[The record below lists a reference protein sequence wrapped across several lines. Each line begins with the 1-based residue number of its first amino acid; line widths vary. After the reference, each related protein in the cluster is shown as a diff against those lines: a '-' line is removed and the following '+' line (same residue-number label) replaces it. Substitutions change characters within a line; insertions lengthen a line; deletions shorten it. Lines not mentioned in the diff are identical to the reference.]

1 MNFFGHDYVSGF
13 RRIDHQIGNR
23 YQQPHPQFHHHHHHH
38 HQPHLHH
45 HRQQHYQY
53 HWSDQEQTQFYL
65 KEPFLWKQRKGSR
78 VSTINDWLQI
88 QIGGSEDVKKKKPSN
103 QNRIKST
110 KYTLLTFLPQ
120 NLLEQFR
127 RIANFYFLV
136 MTIISLLID
145 SPVSP
150 MTSLL
155 PLVFVIAVT
164 AAKQG
169 YEDVLRYRTDNVV
182 NRSPVTVIKNGVEAI
197 IQSQTVAPGDL
208 VVVERDCD
216 VPCDL
221 VLLRSTDPHGKC
233 FITTANLDGES
244 NLKILT
250 VPRDLPTVPIEEMH
264 KLGVIECESPG
275 TDLYS
280 FNGKIELAGGEGRV
294 LPLSSENVLLRGS
307 RVKNTECVIGCAIY
321 TGMTTKLQLN
331 SRLTRNKTASSE
343 TYVNRFLIFILIA
356 LIAIVTLLYFLKRY
370 NELFVI
376 PKLTYLGPA
385 ADGYSVKQFLQ
396 DYLSF
401 LILFNYLIPISL
413 YVTIEL
419 QRVIGSSFMEWDHEL
434 YEQETDQQCVVNT
447 SNLNEELGQ
456 INILFSDKTGTLTK
470 NEMNFQ
476 QCSIAGNK
484 YMYRKTRLE
493 DTETKALSDINTF
506 TLDQKNF
513 FQALAICHTVQ
524 VASSTPVEEATAGGE
539 GGNNKQEAIKSG
551 PPEMYSISDIT
562 EESHNSSQHSE
573 LNVSHTIES
582 SLSAHPNGANAAVAA
597 SSSDVNP
604 LLLSDDSY
612 KVERRKRPQIV
623 KRSPNFARSNKVHSA
638 TAAAPGSPA
647 AAAAAAVGDAMPTN
661 GGMQSPPAILR
672 PISLQFQRSTSERDL
687 PQFGEAHSAAAALG
701 HRRVH
706 SYGAPSAYLSH
717 PPVGNMTPPIGG
729 LMRVGSNVSRES
741 YAAPTFTRQP
751 TMLIRAESV
760 RRKQEIQQTLCQLDY
775 QASSPDEK
783 SLVEACANLGLVYTG
798 DDDEVL
804 RVRIVPP
811 HLDHKRP
818 INSSG
823 KHREDAFQRLHVLEF
838 TSDRK
843 RMSVIVRDE
852 GGKKWI
858 YTKGAESYVFPLCAN
873 SSADMVAKT
882 DAHISD
888 FARLG
893 LRTLAVARRQI
904 SEAEHQEFISSL
916 AQANSSLENRKQL
929 SEECYAR
936 IESDLDLLGA
946 TAVEDALQDDVADT
960 LVSLQ
965 AAGIRIWVL
974 TGDKVETALNIA
986 LSCGHIPPDAKKYI
1000 ILECKSRDDLLVHLN
1015 VLEREIVFG
1024 IGQQCALLIDGK
1036 SLSVALAE
1044 APKEFRD
1051 VAVKCTAV
1059 LCCRLSPLQKSE
1071 VVALIK
1077 TSNENFNTAAIGDG
1091 ANDVSMIQ
1099 EAHVGI
1105 GIMGRE
1111 GRQAA
1116 RCADFAFAKFCM
1128 LKRLLLVHGHYH
1140 SVRLSLL
1147 VLYFFYKNI
1156 VFMGIMFLFQ
1166 FHTLFSSSSVYD
1178 SLFLTLYNVIY
1189 TSLPI
1194 LFISLTEKPYTEEVL
1209 MQNPKLY
1216 KKNTDNKQLHW
1227 PYFLLWT
1234 IFAIY
1239 HSVVIFYFAYCIF
1252 SFNNV
1257 ILNGGQTV
1265 AFSCF
1270 GTLLMWVV
1278 VIVVNLKLWLE
1289 SLYLSFWYIAT
1300 LVLSILAFMVTTVI
1314 YNVINL
1320 DYDTD
1325 IYWAYNKLLASLPV
1339 WLYIFVTVIASL
1351 LPDFTLRMLQKA
1363 LKIKGFSIF
1372 PGKQRKL
1379 QMRKKFESTYL

>member
-1 MNFFGHDYVSGF
+1 
-13 RRIDHQIGNR
+13 
-23 YQQPHPQFHHHHHHH
+23 
-38 HQPHLHH
+38 
-45 HRQQHYQY
+45 
-53 HWSDQEQTQFYL
+53 
-65 KEPFLWKQRKGSR
+65 
-78 VSTINDWLQI
+78 
-88 QIGGSEDVKKKKPSN
+88 
-103 QNRIKST
+103 
-110 KYTLLTFLPQ
+110 
-120 NLLEQFR
+120 
-127 RIANFYFLV
+127 

-169 YEDVLRYRTDNVV
+169 YEDILRYRTDNVV
-182 NRSPVTVIKNGVEAI
+182 NSSPVTVIRDGKEAI
-197 IQSQTVAPGDL
+197 IKSQDVIPGEL
-208 VVVERDCD
+208 IVVERDCD

-221 VLLRSTDPHGKC
+221 VLLRSTDPHGKF

-244 NLKILT
+244 NLKTLM
-250 VPRDLPTVPIEEMH
+250 VPRDLPTVDLPEMH
-264 KLGVIECESPG
+264 KLGIIECESPT

-280 FNGKIELAGGEGRV
+280 FNGKIELKGGEGRV
-294 LPLSSENVLLRGS
+294 LPLSTENVLLRGS
-307 RVKNTECVIGCAIY
+307 RVKNTECVIGCAVY
-321 TGMTTKLQLN
+321 TGMISKLQLN
-331 SRLTRNKTASSE
+331 SRLTRNKNASSE
-343 TYVNRFLIFILIA
+343 TYINRFLIVILVA

-376 PKLTYLGPA
+376 PKLTYLGDA
-385 ADGYSVKQFLQ
+385 TDSYSVKQFLQ

-419 QRVIGSSFMEWDHEL
+419 QRVIGSWFMEWDLEL
-434 YEQETDQQCVVNT
+434 YENETDQPCVVNT

-476 QCSIAGNK
+476 QCSINGNK
-484 YMYRKTRLE
+484 FLFKKTRLE
-493 DTETKALSDINTF
+493 DEETKALLDINKF
-506 TLDQKNF
+506 SANQRVF
-513 FQALAICHTVQ
+513 FQALSICHTVQ
-524 VASSTPVEEATAGGE
+524 VASGSLEQADAGTAKREPVT
-539 GGNNKQEAIKSG
+539 AIKSG

-562 EESHNSSQHSE
+562 EESHNASQQSE
-573 LNVSHTIES
+573 LNVGHTIDNS
-582 SLSAHPNGANAAVAA
+582 VSAHPNGVN
-597 SSSDVNP
+597 STIISSDVNP
-604 LLLSDDSY
+604 LLVSDDGY
-612 KVERRKRPQIV
+612 GVERRKRPVVI
-623 KRSPNFARSNKVHSA
+623 KRSPNFARSNRMNNG
-638 TAAAPGSPA
+638 AASDLNINQTDPNT
-647 AAAAAAVGDAMPTN
+647 VTN
-661 GGMQSPPAILR
+661 GVEPTTNFR
-672 PISLQFQRSTSERDL
+672 PISLQFRRSTSEKDL
-687 PQFGEAHSAAAALG
+687 QQSWEAPSGQAPG
-701 HRRVH
+701 HRRAH
-706 SYGAPSAYLSH
+706 SYGAPNAYLTN
-717 PPVGNMTPPIGG
+717 PVTASTPPAGV
-729 LMRVGSNVSRES
+729 LFRSPSTTSRES

-751 TMLIRAESV
+751 TILVRAESQ
-760 RRKQEIQQTLCQLDY
+760 RRKNEIRDFIFTLDY

-783 SLVEACANLGLVYTG
+783 ALVEACANLGMVYTG
-798 DDDEVL
+798 DDDETL

-811 HLDHKRP
+811 HMDYKRP
-818 INSSG
+818 FA
-823 KHREDAFQRLHVLEF
+823 KPREETFQRLHVLEF

-843 RMSVIVRDE
+843 RMSVIVRDTD
-852 GGKKWI
+852 GKKWI

-873 SSADMVAKT
+873 SSAELVTKT

-893 LRTLAVARRQI
+893 LRTLAIARRLI
-904 SEAEHQEFISSL
+904 SEEEYQDFLVEL

-929 SEECYAR
+929 SEECYAK
-936 IESDLDLLGA
+936 IESNLDLLGA

-965 AAGIRIWVL
+965 AAGIKIWVL

-986 LSCGHIPPDAKKYI
+986 LSCGHIPPDAKKYFI
-1000 ILECKSRDDLLVHLN
+1000 MECKNREEMLLHLN
-1015 VLEREIVFG
+1015 ALDREIIFG
-1024 IGQQCALLIDGK
+1024 IGQECALLIDGK
-1036 SLSVALAE
+1036 SLGVALAE
-1044 APKEFRD
+1044 ASSEFRD

-1071 VVALIK
+1071 VVSLIK
-1077 TSNENFNTAAIGDG
+1077 SSNENYNTASIGDG

-1194 LFISLTEKPYTEEVL
+1194 LFIAISEKPYTEEKL
-1209 MQNPKLY
+1209 MRTPQLY

-1227 PYFLLWT
+1227 PYFLMWVL
-1234 IFAIY
+1234 FAIY
-1239 HSVVIFYFAYCIF
+1239 HSVIIFYFAFCFFYY
-1252 SFNNV
+1252 NNV
-1257 ILNGGQTV
+1257 LLNYGQTV

-1270 GTLLMWVV
+1270 GTLLMWTVV
-1278 VIVVNLKLWLE
+1278 VVVNLKLWLE
-1289 SLYLSFWYIAT
+1289 SMYLSFWYIFT
-1300 LVLSILAFMVTTVI
+1300 IIISILGFVVTTVI

-1325 IYWAYNKLLASLPV
+1325 IYWAYNNLLASLPV
-1339 WLYIFVTVIASL
+1339 WLWIIVTCVACL
-1351 LPDFTLRMLQKA
+1351 VPDYTIRMLQRA
-1363 LKIKGFSIF
+1363 LNIKSFSIF

-1379 QMRKKFESTYL
+1379 KMREKFESTYL

>member
-1 MNFFGHDYVSGF
+1 MGKFFERLF
-13 RRIDHQIGNR
+13 QKR
-23 YQQPHPQFHHHHHHH
+23 
-38 HQPHLHH
+38 
-45 HRQQHYQY
+45 
-53 HWSDQEQTQFYL
+53 
-65 KEPFLWKQRKGSR
+65 GSR
-78 VSTINDWLQI
+78 VSTANDWLQI
-88 QIGGSEDVKKKKPSN
+88 QIGGPQDVKKKRPKG

-110 KYTLLTFLPQ
+110 KYTLITFLPQ

-169 YEDVLRYRTDNVV
+169 YEDILRYRTDNVV
-182 NRSPVTVIKNGVEAI
+182 NSSPVTVIRDGKEAI
-197 IQSQTVAPGDL
+197 IKSQDVIPGEL
-208 VVVERDCD
+208 IVVERDCD

-244 NLKILT
+244 NLKTLM
-250 VPRDLPTVPIEEMH
+250 VPRDLPTVDLPEMH
-264 KLGVIECESPG
+264 KLGMIECESPT

-280 FNGKIELAGGEGRV
+280 FNGKIELKGGDGRV
-294 LPLSSENVLLRGS
+294 LPLSAENVLLRGS
-307 RVKNTECVIGCAIY
+307 RVKNTECVIGCAVY
-321 TGMTTKLQLN
+321 TGMISKLQLN
-331 SRLTRNKTASSE
+331 SRLTRNKNASSE
-343 TYVNRFLIFILIA
+343 TYINRFLIVILLA

-376 PKLTYLGPA
+376 PKLTYLGDA
-385 ADGYSVKQFLQ
+385 TDSYSVKQFLQ

-419 QRVIGSSFMEWDHEL
+419 QRVIGSWFMEWDLEL
-434 YEQETDQQCVVNT
+434 YENETDQPCVVNT

-476 QCSIAGNK
+476 QCSINGSK
-484 YMYRKTRLE
+484 FHFKKTRLE
-493 DTETKALSDINTF
+493 DEETKALLDINRFNVSLLLHPITSMPF
-506 TLDQKNF
+506 LNVTNDILQASQRVF
-513 FQALAICHTVQ
+513 FQALSICHTVQ
-524 VASSTPVEEATAGGE
+524 VASGSLEEADAGTAKRE
-539 GGNNKQEAIKSG
+539 PVTAIKSG

-562 EESHNSSQHSE
+562 EESHNASQQSE
-573 LNVSHTIES
+573 LNVSHTIDNS
-582 SLSAHPNGANAAVAA
+582 VSAHPNGV
-597 SSSDVNP
+597 SSTTTSSDVNP
-604 LLLSDDSY
+604 LLVSDDGY
-612 KVERRKRPQIV
+612 GVERRKRPVVV
-623 KRSPNFARSNKVHSA
+623 KRSPNFARSNRMHN
-638 TAAAPGSPA
+638 AAASDQNVSQTDLNVA
-647 AAAAAAVGDAMPTN
+647 TN
-661 GGMQSPPAILR
+661 GVADATPNFR
-672 PISLQFQRSTSERDL
+672 PISLQFRRSTSEKDL
-687 PQFGEAHSAAAALG
+687 QQSWEAPNGQAPG
-701 HRRVH
+701 HRRAH
-706 SYGAPSAYLSH
+706 SYGAPNAYLTS
-717 PPVGNMTPPIGG
+717 PVTASTPPASV
-729 LMRVGSNVSRES
+729 LFRSPSTTSRES

-751 TMLIRAESV
+751 TILVRAESQ
-760 RRKQEIQQTLCQLDY
+760 RRKNEIRDFIFTLDY

-783 SLVEACANLGLVYTG
+783 ALVEACANLGMVYTG
-798 DDDEVL
+798 DDDETL

-811 HLDHKRP
+811 HMDYKRP
-818 INSSG
+818 FA
-823 KHREDAFQRLHVLEF
+823 KPREETFQRLHVLEF

-843 RMSVIVRDE
+843 RMSVIVRDTE
-852 GGKKWI
+852 GRRWI

-873 SSADMVAKT
+873 SSADLVTKT

-893 LRTLAVARRQI
+893 LRTLAIARRLIGEEEYQDFLV
-904 SEAEHQEFISSL
+904 EL

-929 SEECYAR
+929 SEECYAK
-936 IESDLDLLGA
+936 IESNLDLLGA

-965 AAGIRIWVL
+965 AAGIKIWVL

-986 LSCGHIPPDAKKYI
+986 LSCGHIPPDAKKYFI
-1000 ILECKSRDDLLVHLN
+1000 VDCKNREEMLLHLN
-1015 VLEREIVFG
+1015 ALDREIIFG

-1036 SLSVALAE
+1036 SLGVALAE
-1044 APKEFRD
+1044 ASSEFRD

-1071 VVALIK
+1071 VVSLIK
-1077 TSNENFNTAAIGDG
+1077 SSNENYNTASIGDG

-1194 LFISLTEKPYTEEVL
+1194 LFIAISEKPYTEEKL
-1209 MQNPKLY
+1209 MRTPQLY

-1227 PYFLLWT
+1227 PYFLMWVL
-1234 IFAIY
+1234 FAIY
-1239 HSVVIFYFAYCIF
+1239 HSVIIFYFAFCLF
-1252 SFNNV
+1252 SYNNV
-1257 ILNGGQTV
+1257 ILNYGQTV

-1270 GTLLMWVV
+1270 GTLLMWTVV
-1278 VIVVNLKLWLE
+1278 VVVNLKLWLE
-1289 SLYLSFWYIAT
+1289 SMYLSFWYIFT
-1300 LVLSILAFMVTTVI
+1300 IIISIVGFIVTTVI

-1325 IYWAYNKLLASLPV
+1325 IYWAYNNLLASLPV
-1339 WLYIFVTVIASL
+1339 WLWITLTCVACLV
-1351 LPDFTLRMLQKA
+1351 PDYTIRMLQRA
-1363 LKIKGFSIF
+1363 LNIKSFSIF
-1372 PGKQRKL
+1372 PGKQRQLK
-1379 QMRKKFESTYL
+1379 MRQKFESTYL

>member
-1 MNFFGHDYVSGF
+1 MNFLGHEYLSGF
-13 RRIDHQIGNR
+13 RRIDRLGS
-23 YQQPHPQFHHHHHHH
+23 YPATPWVDKDSF
-38 HQPHLHH
+38 
-45 HRQQHYQY
+45 
-53 HWSDQEQTQFYL
+53 SL
-65 KEPFLWKQRKGSR
+65 KDAFLWNRQKGSR

-88 QIGGSEDVKKKKPSN
+88 QIGGSEDVKKKRQKG

-110 KYTLLTFLPQ
+110 KYTLITFLPQ

-169 YEDVLRYRTDNVV
+169 YEDILRFRTDNVV
-182 NRSPVTVIKNGVEAI
+182 NSSPVTIIKDGKEAI
-197 IQSQTVAPGDL
+197 IKSQDVAPGDL

-244 NLKILT
+244 NLKTLM
-250 VPRDLPTVPIEEMH
+250 VPRDLPTVDLEEMH
-264 KLGVIECESPG
+264 KLGMIECESAT

-280 FNGKIELAGGEGRV
+280 FNGKIELKNSEGRV
-294 LPLSSENVLLRGS
+294 LPLTAENVLLRGS
-307 RVKNTECVIGCAIY
+307 RVKNTECVIGCAVY
-321 TGMTTKLQLN
+321 TGMVTKLQLN
-331 SRLTRNKTASSE
+331 SRLTRNKNATSE
-343 TYVNRFLIFILIA
+343 TYINRFLIVILVA

-376 PKLTYLGPA
+376 PKLTYLGDA
-385 ADGYSVKQFLQ
+385 TDSYSVKQFLQ

-419 QRVIGSSFMEWDHEL
+419 QRVIGSLFMEWDLEL
-434 YEQETDQQCVVNT
+434 YENETDQPCVVNT

-476 QCSIAGNK
+476 QCSIAGK
-484 YMYRKTRLE
+484 KFLFKKTRLE
-493 DTETKALSDINTF
+493 DEETNALLDINKF
-506 TLDQKNF
+506 NSDQRVF
-513 FQALAICHTVQ
+513 FQALCICHTIQ
-524 VASSTPVEEATAGGE
+524 VASSSLDDIESS
-539 GGNNKQEAIKSG
+539 KKDSLKSKTTN
-551 PPEMYSISDIT
+551 PTEMYPISDIT
-562 EESHNSSQHSE
+562 EESNNSSQQSE
-573 LNVSHTIES
+573 LNVTHAIENS
-582 SLSAHPNGANAAVAA
+582 VSAHPNGNH
-597 SSSDVNP
+597 STSTSSDVNP
-604 LLLSDDSY
+604 LLVSTDGYS
-612 KVERRKRPQIV
+612 VERRKRPVVI
-623 KRSPNFARSNKVHSA
+623 KRSPNFARRVNA
-638 TAAAPGSPA
+638 G
-647 AAAAAAVGDAMPTN
+647 GDAPANQGEGN
-661 GGMQSPPAILR
+661 GQNIR

-687 PQFGEAHSAAAALG
+687 PQFEESHNGPALG
-701 HRRVH
+701 HRRAH
-706 SYGAPSAYLSH
+706 SYGAPNAYLTSPIATAD
-717 PPVGNMTPPIGG
+717 PPVNSILFRSPSTA
-729 LMRVGSNVSRES
+729 SRES

-751 TMLIRAESV
+751 TMLMRAESQ
-760 RRKQEIQQTLCQLDY
+760 RRKKEIHDFIFTLDY

-783 SLVEACANLGLVYTG
+783 ALVEACANLGMVYTG
-798 DDDEVL
+798 DDDEIL

-811 HLDHKRP
+811 HMDYKRP
-818 INSSG
+818 FSSA
-823 KHREDAFQRLHVLEF
+823 KLKEETFQRLHVLEF

-843 RMSVIVRDE
+843 RMSVIVRDTD
-852 GGKKWI
+852 GKKWI

-873 SSADMVAKT
+873 SSADRISKT
-882 DAHISD
+882 DVHISD
-888 FARLG
+888 FARQG
-893 LRTLAVARRQI
+893 LRTLAIARRLVTEEEYQDFLT
-904 SEAEHQEFISSL
+904 EL

-929 SEECYAR
+929 SEECYAK
-936 IESDLDLLGA
+936 IECNLDLLGA

-965 AAGIRIWVL
+965 AAGIKIWVL

-986 LSCGHIPPDAKKYI
+986 LSCGHIPADAKKYFI
-1000 ILECKSRDDLLVHLN
+1000 IDCKNREEMLLHLN
-1015 VLEREIVFG
+1015 ALDREILFG
-1024 IGQQCALLIDGK
+1024 MGQECALLIDGK
-1036 SLSVALAE
+1036 SLGVALAE
-1044 APKEFRD
+1044 AGAEFRD

-1071 VVALIK
+1071 VVSLIK
-1077 TSNENFNTAAIGDG
+1077 SSNENYNTASIGDG

-1194 LFISLTEKPYTEEVL
+1194 LFIGISEKPYTEETL
-1209 MQNPKLY
+1209 MRTPQLY

-1227 PYFLLWT
+1227 PYFLMWIL
-1234 IFAIY
+1234 FAVY
-1239 HSVVIFYFAYCIF
+1239 HSVIIFYFAFCLF
-1252 SFNNV
+1252 SYNNV
-1257 ILNGGQTV
+1257 ILNVGQTA

-1270 GTLLMWVV
+1270 GTLLIWTV

-1289 SLYLSFWYIAT
+1289 SMYLSFWYIFT
-1300 LVLSILAFMVTTVI
+1300 IVISILGFIITTVI

-1325 IYWAYNKLLASLPV
+1325 IYWAYNNLLASLPT
-1339 WLYIFVTVIASL
+1339 WLWIL
-1351 LPDFTLRMLQKA
+1351 LTCVACLVPDYTIRMLQRA
-1363 LKIKGFSIF
+1363 LNIKEFSIF

-1379 QMRKKFESTYL
+1379 KMRANFESSYL

>member
-1 MNFFGHDYVSGF
+1 MNLFGHDHLSGF
-13 RRIDHQIGNR
+13 RRIDRLGD
-23 YQQPHPQFHHHHHHH
+23 
-38 HQPHLHH
+38 H
-45 HRQQHYQY
+45 HRQTP
-53 HWSDQEQTQFYL
+53 WADQESFHL
-65 KEPFLWKQRKGSR
+65 KDAFLWNWHKGSR
-78 VSTINDWLQI
+78 VSTANDWLQI
-88 QIGGSEDVKKKKPSN
+88 QIGGPQDVKKKRPKG

-110 KYTLLTFLPQ
+110 KYTLITFLPQ

-169 YEDVLRYRTDNVV
+169 YEDILRYRTDNVV
-182 NRSPVTVIKNGVEAI
+182 NSSPVTVIRDGKEAI
-197 IQSQTVAPGDL
+197 IKSQDVIPGEL
-208 VVVERDCD
+208 IVVERDCD

-244 NLKILT
+244 NLKTLM
-250 VPRDLPTVPIEEMH
+250 VPRDLPTVDLPEMH
-264 KLGVIECESPG
+264 KLGMIECESPT

-280 FNGKIELAGGEGRV
+280 FNGKIELKGGDGRV
-294 LPLSSENVLLRGS
+294 LPLSAENVLLRGS
-307 RVKNTECVIGCAIY
+307 RVKNTECVIGCAVY
-321 TGMTTKLQLN
+321 TGMISKLQLN
-331 SRLTRNKTASSE
+331 SRLTRNKNASSE
-343 TYVNRFLIFILIA
+343 TYINRFLIVILLA

-376 PKLTYLGPA
+376 PKLTYLGDA
-385 ADGYSVKQFLQ
+385 TDSYSVKQFLQ

-419 QRVIGSSFMEWDHEL
+419 QRVIGSWFMEWDLEL
-434 YEQETDQQCVVNT
+434 YENETDQPCVVNT

-476 QCSIAGNK
+476 QCSINGSK
-484 YMYRKTRLE
+484 FHFKKTRLE
-493 DTETKALSDINTF
+493 DEETKALLDINRFNVSLLLHPITSMPF
-506 TLDQKNF
+506 LNVTNDILQASQRVF
-513 FQALAICHTVQ
+513 FQALSICHTVQ
-524 VASSTPVEEATAGGE
+524 VASGSLEEADAGTAKRE
-539 GGNNKQEAIKSG
+539 PVTAIKSG

-562 EESHNSSQHSE
+562 EESHNASQQSE
-573 LNVSHTIES
+573 LNVSHTIDNS
-582 SLSAHPNGANAAVAA
+582 VSAHPNGV
-597 SSSDVNP
+597 SSTTTSSDVNP
-604 LLLSDDSY
+604 LLVSDDGY
-612 KVERRKRPQIV
+612 GVERRKRPVVV
-623 KRSPNFARSNKVHSA
+623 KRSPNFARSNRMHN
-638 TAAAPGSPA
+638 AAASDQNVSQTDLNVA
-647 AAAAAAVGDAMPTN
+647 TN
-661 GGMQSPPAILR
+661 GVADATPNFR
-672 PISLQFQRSTSERDL
+672 PISLQFRRSTSEKDL
-687 PQFGEAHSAAAALG
+687 QQSWEAPNGQAPG
-701 HRRVH
+701 HRRAH
-706 SYGAPSAYLSH
+706 SYGAPNAYLTS
-717 PPVGNMTPPIGG
+717 PVTASTPPASV
-729 LMRVGSNVSRES
+729 LFRSPSTTSRES

-751 TMLIRAESV
+751 TILVRAESQ
-760 RRKQEIQQTLCQLDY
+760 RRKNEIRDFIFTLDY

-783 SLVEACANLGLVYTG
+783 ALVEACANLGMVYTG
-798 DDDEVL
+798 DDDETL

-811 HLDHKRP
+811 HMDYKRP
-818 INSSG
+818 FA
-823 KHREDAFQRLHVLEF
+823 KPREETFQRLHVLEF

-843 RMSVIVRDE
+843 RMSVIVRDTE
-852 GGKKWI
+852 GRRWI

-873 SSADMVAKT
+873 SSADLVTKT

-893 LRTLAVARRQI
+893 LRTLAIARRLIGEEEYQDFLV
-904 SEAEHQEFISSL
+904 EL

-929 SEECYAR
+929 SEECYAK
-936 IESDLDLLGA
+936 IESNLDLLGA

-965 AAGIRIWVL
+965 AAGIKIWVL

-986 LSCGHIPPDAKKYI
+986 LSCGHIPPDAKKYFI
-1000 ILECKSRDDLLVHLN
+1000 VDCKNREEMLLHLN
-1015 VLEREIVFG
+1015 ALDREIIFG

-1036 SLSVALAE
+1036 SLGVALAE
-1044 APKEFRD
+1044 ASSEFRD

-1071 VVALIK
+1071 VVSLIK
-1077 TSNENFNTAAIGDG
+1077 SSNENYNTASIGDG

-1194 LFISLTEKPYTEEVL
+1194 LFIAISEKPYTEEKL
-1209 MQNPKLY
+1209 MRTPQLY

-1227 PYFLLWT
+1227 PYFLMWVL
-1234 IFAIY
+1234 FAIY
-1239 HSVVIFYFAYCIF
+1239 HSVIIFYFAFCLF
-1252 SFNNV
+1252 SYNNV
-1257 ILNGGQTV
+1257 ILNYGQTV

-1270 GTLLMWVV
+1270 GTLLMWTVV
-1278 VIVVNLKLWLE
+1278 VVVNLKLWLE
-1289 SLYLSFWYIAT
+1289 SMYLSFWYIFT
-1300 LVLSILAFMVTTVI
+1300 IIISIVGFIVTTVI

-1325 IYWAYNKLLASLPV
+1325 IYWAYNNLLASLPV
-1339 WLYIFVTVIASL
+1339 WLWITLTCVACLV
-1351 LPDFTLRMLQKA
+1351 PDYTIRMLQRA
-1363 LKIKGFSIF
+1363 LNIKSFSIF
-1372 PGKQRKL
+1372 PGKQRQLK
-1379 QMRKKFESTYL
+1379 MRQKFESTYL

>member
-1 MNFFGHDYVSGF
+1 MDKMF
-13 RRIDHQIGNR
+13 RKLCVKR
-23 YQQPHPQFHHHHHHH
+23 
-38 HQPHLHH
+38 
-45 HRQQHYQY
+45 
-53 HWSDQEQTQFYL
+53 
-65 KEPFLWKQRKGSR
+65 GSR

-88 QIGGSEDVKKKKPSN
+88 QIGGTEDVKKKKPNN

-169 YEDVLRYRTDNVV
+169 YEDILRYRTDNVV

-197 IQSQTVAPGDL
+197 IQSQNVAPGDL
-208 VVVERDCD
+208 IVVERDCD

-221 VLLRSTDPHGKC
+221 VILRSTDPHGKC

-244 NLKILT
+244 NLKTLT

-264 KLGVIECESPG
+264 KLGMIECETPG

-419 QRVIGSSFMEWDHEL
+419 QRVIGGFFMEWDNEL
-434 YEQETDQQCVVNT
+434 YEKETDQQCIVNT

-476 QCSIAGNK
+476 QCSIAGHK
-484 YMYRKTRLE
+484 YNYKKTRLE
-493 DTETKALSDINTF
+493 EAETKVLSDINKF
-506 TLDQKNF
+506 SMDQKVF

-524 VASSTPVEEATAGGE
+524 VATSMTEVAPVENAA
-539 GGNNKQEAIKSG
+539 NKQETIKSG

-573 LNVSHTIES
+573 LNVSNTIET
-582 SLSAHPNGANAAVAA
+582 SLSVHPNGVNATVT

-604 LLLSDDSY
+604 LLFSDDSY
-612 KVERRKRPQIV
+612 KVERRKRPQVV
-623 KRSPNFARSNKVHSA
+623 KRSPNFARSNKVHIASPGETPDSGTSA
-638 TAAAPGSPA
+638 NGHSS
-647 AAAAAAVGDAMPTN
+647 VGLH
-661 GGMQSPPAILR
+661 SPPIMR

-687 PQFGEAHSAAAALG
+687 PQFGEAHNGAALG
-701 HRRVH
+701 HRRAH
-706 SYGAPSAYLSH
+706 SYGAPNAYLTSPVGNQT
-717 PPVGNMTPPIGG
+717 PPVGG
-729 LMRVGSNVSRES
+729 LFRAGSTVSRES

-751 TMLIRAESV
+751 TMLIRAESQ
-760 RRKQEIQQTLCQLDY
+760 RRKQEIQQTLCLLDY

-783 SLVEACANLGLVYTG
+783 ALVEACANLGLVYTG

-811 HLDHKRP
+811 HLDYKRP
-818 INSSG
+818 INSG
-823 KHREDAFQRLHVLEF
+823 KPKEDAFHRLHVLEF

-873 SSADMVAKT
+873 SSADMVVKT
-882 DAHISD
+882 DSHISD

-893 LRTLAVARRQI
+893 LRTLAIARREI
-904 SEAEHQEFISSL
+904 SDAEYQEFVSSL

-929 SEECYAR
+929 SEECYSK

-965 AAGIRIWVL
+965 AAGIKIWVL

-1024 IGQQCALLIDGK
+1024 IGQECALLIDGK
-1036 SLSVALAE
+1036 SLGVALAE

-1077 TSNENFNTAAIGDG
+1077 SSNENYNTASIGDG

-1140 SVRLSLL
+1140 SVRLSFL

-1156 VFMGIMFLFQ
+1156 LFMGIMFLFQ

-1194 LFISLTEKPYTEEVL
+1194 LFISLTEKPYTEEKL

-1227 PYFLLWT
+1227 PYFLMWT
-1234 IFAIY
+1234 LFAVY
-1239 HSVVIFYFAYCIF
+1239 HSVIIFYFAYCIF

-1257 ILNGGQTV
+1257 ILNGGQTA

-1270 GTLLMWVV
+1270 GTLLIWAV
-1278 VIVVNLKLWLE
+1278 VIIVNLKLWLE
-1289 SLYLSFWYIAT
+1289 SMYLSFWYIAT

-1325 IYWAYNKLLASLPV
+1325 IYWAYNNLLASLPV
-1339 WLYIFVTVIASL
+1339 WLYVLLTVIACL
-1351 LPDFTLRMLQKA
+1351 LPDFTLRMLKRG
-1363 LKIKGFSIF
+1363 LNIKTFSIF

-1379 QMRKKFESTYL
+1379 EMRRKFESTYL

>member
-1 MNFFGHDYVSGF
+1 MGKFFES
-13 RRIDHQIGNR
+13 
-23 YQQPHPQFHHHHHHH
+23 
-38 HQPHLHH
+38 L
-45 HRQQHYQY
+45 
-53 HWSDQEQTQFYL
+53 L
-65 KEPFLWKQRKGSR
+65 RKRGSR

-88 QIGGSEDVKKKKPSN
+88 QIGGPEDVKKKRPKG

-110 KYTLLTFLPQ
+110 KYTLITFLPQ

-169 YEDVLRYRTDNVV
+169 YEDILRYRTDNVV
-182 NRSPVTVIKNGVEAI
+182 NSSPVTVIRDGKEAI
-197 IQSQTVAPGDL
+197 IKSEDVISGDL

-221 VLLRSTDPHGKC
+221 VLLRSTDSHGKC

-244 NLKILT
+244 NLKTLL
-250 VPRDLPTVPIEEMH
+250 VPRDLPTVDLDEMH
-264 KLGVIECESPG
+264 KLGVIECESPT

-280 FNGKIELAGGEGRV
+280 FNGKIELRGSEGLV
-294 LPLSSENVLLRGS
+294 LPLSAENVLLRGS
-307 RVKNTECVIGCAIY
+307 RVKNTECVIGCAVY
-321 TGMTTKLQLN
+321 TGMISKLQLN
-331 SRLTRNKTASSE
+331 SRLTRNKNASSE
-343 TYVNRFLIFILIA
+343 TYINRFLIVILVA

-376 PKLTYLGPA
+376 PKLTYLGGA
-385 ADGYSVKQFLQ
+385 TDSYSVKQFLQ

-419 QRVIGSSFMEWDHEL
+419 QRVIGSWFMEWDLEL
-434 YEQETDQQCVVNT
+434 YEKETDQPCVVNT

-476 QCSIAGNK
+476 QCSIAGSK
-484 YMYRKTRLE
+484 FLFRKTRLE
-493 DTETKALSDINTF
+493 EEETKVLLDINKF
-506 TLDQKNF
+506 SVNQRNF
-513 FQALAICHTVQ
+513 FQALSICHTVQ
-524 VASSTPVEEATAGGE
+524 VASGSLDEADAGSPKRDPVA
-539 GGNNKQEAIKSG
+539 AIKTG

-562 EESHNSSQHSE
+562 EESNNSSQQSE
-573 LNVSHTIES
+573 LNVSHTIDN
-582 SLSAHPNGANAAVAA
+582 SLSGHPNGANSTAT
-597 SSSDVNP
+597 SSDVNP
-604 LLLSDDSY
+604 LLVSSDSY
-612 KVERRKRPQIV
+612 GVERRKRPVVV
-623 KRSPNFARSNKVHSA
+623 KRSPNFARSNRMHN
-638 TAAAPGSPA
+638 AP
-647 AAAAAAVGDAMPTN
+647 AVDTGVGLADPNGASNGVVPLPTTPN
-661 GGMQSPPAILR
+661 YR
-672 PISLQFQRSTSERDL
+672 PISLQFRRSTSEKDL
-687 PQFGEAHSAAAALG
+687 PQSWEAQNGQAPG
-701 HRRVH
+701 HRRAH
-706 SYGAPSAYLSH
+706 SYGAPNAYLSS
-717 PPVGNMTPPIGG
+717 PIPASTPPTSV
-729 LMRVGSNVSRES
+729 LFRSTSTASRES

-751 TMLIRAESV
+751 TILVRAESQ
-760 RRKQEIQQTLCQLDY
+760 RRKNEIRDFIFTLDY

-783 SLVEACANLGLVYTG
+783 ALVEACANLGMVYTG
-798 DDDEVL
+798 DDDETL

-811 HLDHKRP
+811 HMDYKRP
-818 INSSG
+818 FA
-823 KHREDAFQRLHVLEF
+823 KPKEETFQRLHVLEF

-843 RMSVIVRDE
+843 RMSVIVRDAE
-852 GGKKWI
+852 GRKWI

-873 SSADMVAKT
+873 SSADLVSKT

-893 LRTLAVARRQI
+893 LRTLAIARRLIADEEYQDFLT
-904 SEAEHQEFISSL
+904 EL

-929 SEECYAR
+929 SEECYSK
-936 IESDLDLLGA
+936 IESNLDLLGA

-965 AAGIRIWVL
+965 AAGIKIWVL

-986 LSCGHIPPDAKKYI
+986 LSCGHIPPDAKKYFI
-1000 ILECKSRDDLLVHLN
+1000 IECKNREEMLLHLN
-1015 VLEREIVFG
+1015 ALDREIIFG
-1024 IGQQCALLIDGK
+1024 IGQECALLIDGK
-1036 SLSVALAE
+1036 SLGVALAE
-1044 APKEFRD
+1044 ASSEFRD

-1071 VVALIK
+1071 VVSLIK
-1077 TSNENFNTAAIGDG
+1077 SSNDNYNTASIGDG

-1189 TSLPI
+1189 TALPI
-1194 LFISLTEKPYTEEVL
+1194 LFIAISEKPYTEEKL
-1209 MQNPKLY
+1209 MRTPQLY

-1227 PYFLLWT
+1227 PYFLMWVL
-1234 IFAIY
+1234 FAVY
-1239 HSVVIFYFAYCIF
+1239 HAVIIFYFGFCLF

-1257 ILNGGQTV
+1257 ILNYGQTV

-1270 GTLLMWVV
+1270 GTLLMWMVV
-1278 VIVVNLKLWLE
+1278 VVVNLKLWLE
-1289 SLYLSFWYIAT
+1289 SMYLSYWYIFT
-1300 LVLSILAFMVTTVI
+1300 LVISILGFVVTTVI

-1320 DYDTD
+1320 DFDTD
-1325 IYWAYNKLLASLPV
+1325 IYWAYNNLLASLPV
-1339 WLYIFVTVIASL
+1339 WLWLLMTCVACL
-1351 LPDFTLRMLQKA
+1351 LPDFTIRMLSRA
-1363 LKIKGFSIF
+1363 LNIKSFSIF

-1379 QMRKKFESTYL
+1379 KMREKFESTYL

>member
-1 MNFFGHDYVSGF
+1 MGKFFERLF
-13 RRIDHQIGNR
+13 QKR
-23 YQQPHPQFHHHHHHH
+23 
-38 HQPHLHH
+38 
-45 HRQQHYQY
+45 
-53 HWSDQEQTQFYL
+53 
-65 KEPFLWKQRKGSR
+65 GSR
-78 VSTINDWLQI
+78 VSTGNDCLQI
-88 QIGGSEDVKKKKPSN
+88 QIGGPQDAKRKRQKG

-110 KYTLLTFLPQ
+110 KYTLITFLPQ

-169 YEDVLRYRTDNVV
+169 YEDILRYRTDNVV
-182 NRSPVTVIKNGVEAI
+182 NSSPVTVIRDGKEAI
-197 IQSQTVAPGDL
+197 IKSQDVIPGEL
-208 VVVERDCD
+208 IVVERDCD

-244 NLKILT
+244 NLKTLM
-250 VPRDLPTVPIEEMH
+250 VPRDLPTVDLPEMH
-264 KLGVIECESPG
+264 KLGMIECETPT

-280 FNGKIELAGGEGRV
+280 FNGKIELKGGEGRV
-294 LPLSSENVLLRGS
+294 LPLSAENVLLRGS
-307 RVKNTECVIGCAIY
+307 RVKNTECVIGCAVY
-321 TGMTTKLQLN
+321 TGMISKLQLN
-331 SRLTRNKTASSE
+331 SRLTRNKNASSE
-343 TYVNRFLIFILIA
+343 TYINRFLIVILVA

-376 PKLTYLGPA
+376 PKLTYLGDA
-385 ADGYSVKQFLQ
+385 TDSYSVKQFLQ

-419 QRVIGSSFMEWDHEL
+419 QRVIGSWFMEWDLEL
-434 YEQETDQQCVVNT
+434 YEPETDQPCVVNT

-476 QCSIAGNK
+476 QCSISGSK
-484 YMYRKTRLE
+484 FLFKKTRLE
-493 DTETKALSDINTF
+493 DEETKALIDINKF
-506 TLDQKNF
+506 SASQRVF
-513 FQALAICHTVQ
+513 FQALSICHTVQ
-524 VASSTPVEEATAGGE
+524 VASGSLEQADAGSAKREPVTAT
-539 GGNNKQEAIKSG
+539 KSG
-551 PPEMYSISDIT
+551 PSQMYSIPDIT
-562 EESHNSSQHSE
+562 EESHNASQQSE
-573 LNVSHTIES
+573 LNVSHTIDNS
-582 SLSAHPNGANAAVAA
+582 VSAHPNGA
-597 SSSDVNP
+597 SSTTISSDVNP
-604 LLLSDDSY
+604 LLVSDDGY
-612 KVERRKRPQIV
+612 DVEPRRRPVVV
-623 KRSPNFARSNKVHSA
+623 KRSPNFARSNRMHSGAASELTTVNQTDPNGA
-638 TAAAPGSPA
+638 TNGVEAAP
-647 AAAAAAVGDAMPTN
+647 N
-661 GGMQSPPAILR
+661 FR
-672 PISLQFQRSTSERDL
+672 PISLQFRRSTSEKDL
-687 PQFGEAHSAAAALG
+687 QQSWEAPNAPAPG
-701 HRRVH
+701 HRRAH
-706 SYGAPSAYLSH
+706 SYGAPNAYLTS
-717 PPVGNMTPPIGG
+717 PVSTSTPPASV
-729 LMRVGSNVSRES
+729 LFRSPSTTSRES

-751 TMLIRAESV
+751 TILVRAESQ
-760 RRKQEIQQTLCQLDY
+760 RRKNEIRDFIFTLDY

-783 SLVEACANLGLVYTG
+783 ALVEACANLGMVYTG
-798 DDDEVL
+798 DDDETL

-811 HLDHKRP
+811 HMDYKRP
-818 INSSG
+818 FA
-823 KHREDAFQRLHVLEF
+823 KPREETFQRLHVLEF

-843 RMSVIVRDE
+843 RMSVIVRDAE
-852 GGKKWI
+852 GSKWI

-873 SSADMVAKT
+873 SSADLVSKT

-893 LRTLAVARRQI
+893 LRTLAIARRLITEQ
-904 SEAEHQEFISSL
+904 EYQDFLAEL

-929 SEECYAR
+929 SEQCYAK
-936 IESDLDLLGA
+936 IESNLDLLGA

-965 AAGIRIWVL
+965 AAGIKIWVL

-986 LSCGHIPPDAKKYI
+986 LSCGHIPPDAKKYFI
-1000 ILECKSRDDLLVHLN
+1000 MDCKNREEMLQHLN
-1015 VLEREIVFG
+1015 ALDREIIFG

-1036 SLSVALAE
+1036 SLGVALSE
-1044 APKEFRD
+1044 ASSEFRD

-1071 VVALIK
+1071 VVSLIK
-1077 TSNENFNTAAIGDG
+1077 SSNENYNTASIGDG

-1194 LFISLTEKPYTEEVL
+1194 LFIAISEKPYTEDTL
-1209 MQNPKLY
+1209 MRTPQLY

-1227 PYFLLWT
+1227 PYFLMWVL
-1234 IFAIY
+1234 FAIY
-1239 HSVVIFYFAYCIF
+1239 HSVIIFYFAFCLFHY
-1252 SFNNV
+1252 NNV
-1257 ILNGGQTV
+1257 ILNYGQTV

-1270 GTLLMWVV
+1270 GTLLMWTVV
-1278 VIVVNLKLWLE
+1278 VVVNLKLWLE
-1289 SLYLSFWYIAT
+1289 SMYLSFWYIFT
-1300 LVLSILAFMVTTVI
+1300 IIISILGFVVTTVI

-1325 IYWAYNKLLASLPV
+1325 IYWAYNNLLASLPV
-1339 WLYIFVTVIASL
+1339 WLWITLTSVACLV
-1351 LPDFTLRMLQKA
+1351 PDYTIRMLQRA
-1363 LKIKGFSIF
+1363 LKIRSFSIF

-1379 QMRKKFESTYL
+1379 QMREKFESTYL

>member
-1 MNFFGHDYVSGF
+1 MNFFRHDYQSRF
-13 RRIDHQIGNR
+13 RRTDPIGT
-23 YQQPHPQFHHHHHHH
+23 
-38 HQPHLHH
+38 
-45 HRQQHYQY
+45 Y
-53 HWSDQEQTQFYL
+53 HTPTWIDQEPQLYL
-65 KEPFLWKQRKGSR
+65 KESLLRRRSKGSK

-88 QIGGSEDVKKKKPSN
+88 QIGGTEDVKKKKPKY
-103 QNRIKST
+103 QNCIKST
-110 KYTLLTFLPQ
+110 KYTLITFLPL

-164 AAKQG
+164 AAKQA
-169 YEDVLRYRTDNVV
+169 YEDILRYRTDNVV
-182 NRSPVTVIKNGVEAI
+182 NRSPVTVIQNGVEAI
-197 IQSQTVAPGDL
+197 IQSQNVAPGDL

-221 VLLRSTDPHGKC
+221 LLLRTTDPHGKC

-244 NLKILT
+244 NLKTLM

-264 KLGVIECESPG
+264 KLGVIECESAI

-294 LPLSSENVLLRGS
+294 LPLSADNVLLRGS

-343 TYVNRFLIFILIA
+343 IYVNRFLIFVLVA

-370 NELFVI
+370 EELFVI

-419 QRVIGSSFMEWDHEL
+419 QRIISGFYMEWDMEL
-434 YEQETDQQCVVNT
+434 YEKETDQQCIVNT

-476 QCSIAGNK
+476 QCSIAGSK
-484 YMYRKTRLE
+484 FIYKQTRLE
-493 DTETKALSDINTF
+493 DVETKALIDINKF
-506 TLDQKNF
+506 NMSQKVF
-513 FQALAICHTVQ
+513 FQALAVCHTVQ
-524 VASSTPVEEATAGGE
+524 VATTNPDAPVAPKNE
-539 GGNNKQEAIKSG
+539 NNKSG
-551 PPEMYSISDIT
+551 PPGMYSITDIT
-562 EESHNSSQHSE
+562 EESHNTSLHTE
-573 LNVSHTIES
+573 LNVSNTIET
-582 SLSAHPNGANAAVAA
+582 SLTAHPNGVNATTT
-597 SSSDVNP
+597 SSDVNP
-604 LLLSDDSY
+604 LLIGDDSY
-612 KVERRKRPQIV
+612 KAERRKRPQVV
-623 KRSPNFARSNKVHSA
+623 KRSPNFARSNKVHIASTGEATGFSSTTERNGRPLGCDTPNQSA
-638 TAAAPGSPA
+638 HI
-647 AAAAAAVGDAMPTN
+647 M
-661 GGMQSPPAILR
+661 R

-687 PQFGEAHSAAAALG
+687 QQHGEANSEVTLG
-701 HRRVH
+701 HRRAH
-706 SYGAPSAYLSH
+706 SYGAPNAYLSN
-717 PPVGNMTPPIGG
+717 PVENMTPPVGG
-729 LMRVGSNVSRES
+729 IFRAASTTSRES

-751 TMLIRAESV
+751 TILIRAESQ
-760 RRKQEIQQTLCQLDY
+760 RRKNEIKQTLSMLDY

-783 SLVEACANLGLVYTG
+783 ALVEACANLGLVYMG

-804 RVRIVPP
+804 RVCIVPP
-811 HLDHKRP
+811 HVDYKRP
-818 INSSG
+818 INNA
-823 KHREDAFQRLHVLEF
+823 KQKEDCFYRLHVLEF

-852 GGKKWI
+852 ANKKWI

-873 SSADMVAKT
+873 SSAGLVSKT
-882 DAHISD
+882 DGHISD

-893 LRTLAVARRQI
+893 LRTLAIARREI
-904 SEAEHQEFISSL
+904 PETEYQEFVTSL
-916 AQANSSLENRKQL
+916 ALANSSLENRKQL
-929 SEECYAR
+929 SEECYSK

-965 AAGIRIWVL
+965 AAGIKIWVL

-1024 IGQQCALLIDGK
+1024 IGRECALLIDGK
-1036 SLSVALAE
+1036 SLAVALAD

-1051 VAVKCTAV
+1051 IAVKCSAV

-1077 TSNENFNTAAIGDG
+1077 SSNENYNTASIGDG

-1140 SVRLSLL
+1140 SVRISLL

-1166 FHTLFSSSSVYD
+1166 FHALFSSSSVYD
-1178 SLFLTLYNVIY
+1178 SLFLTLFNVLY

-1194 LFISLTEKPYTEEVL
+1194 LFIALSEKPYTEEVL

-1227 PYFLLWT
+1227 PHILLWT
-1234 IFAIY
+1234 LFAIY
-1239 HSVVIFYFAYCIF
+1239 HSVIIFYFAFCIF

-1257 ILNGGQTV
+1257 ILNGGQTA

-1270 GTLLMWVV
+1270 GTLLIWTV
-1278 VIVVNLKLWLE
+1278 VIIVNLKILLE
-1289 SLYLSFWYIAT
+1289 SMYLSYWYLASI
-1300 LVLSILAFMVTTVI
+1300 VFSILAFMATTVI

-1325 IYWAYNKLLASLPV
+1325 IYWAYNKLLGSLPV
-1339 WLYIFVTVIASL
+1339 WLYIFVAVVASL
-1351 LPDFTLRMLQKA
+1351 LPDYTVRMLIRA
-1363 LKIKGFSIF
+1363 LKIKSFTIY

>member
-1 MNFFGHDYVSGF
+1 M
-13 RRIDHQIGNR
+13 
-23 YQQPHPQFHHHHHHH
+23 
-38 HQPHLHH
+38 
-45 HRQQHYQY
+45 
-53 HWSDQEQTQFYL
+53 
-65 KEPFLWKQRKGSR
+65 GSR
-78 VSTINDWLQI
+78 VSTANDWLQI
-88 QIGGSEDVKKKKPSN
+88 QIGGPQDVKKKRPKG

-110 KYTLLTFLPQ
+110 KYTLITFLPQ

-169 YEDVLRYRTDNVV
+169 YEDILRYRTDNVV
-182 NRSPVTVIKNGVEAI
+182 NSSPVTVIRDGKEAI
-197 IQSQTVAPGDL
+197 IKSQDVIPGEL
-208 VVVERDCD
+208 IVVERDCD

-244 NLKILT
+244 NLKTLM
-250 VPRDLPTVPIEEMH
+250 VPRDLPTVDLPEMH
-264 KLGVIECESPG
+264 KLGMIECESPT

-280 FNGKIELAGGEGRV
+280 FNGKIELKGGDGRV
-294 LPLSSENVLLRGS
+294 LPLSAENVLLRGS
-307 RVKNTECVIGCAIY
+307 RVKNTECVIGCAVY
-321 TGMTTKLQLN
+321 TGMISKLQLN
-331 SRLTRNKTASSE
+331 SRLTRNKNASSE
-343 TYVNRFLIFILIA
+343 TYINRFLIVILLA

-376 PKLTYLGPA
+376 PKLTYLGDA
-385 ADGYSVKQFLQ
+385 TDSYSVKQFLQ

-419 QRVIGSSFMEWDHEL
+419 QRVIGSWFMEWDLEL
-434 YEQETDQQCVVNT
+434 YENETDQPCVVNT

-476 QCSIAGNK
+476 QCSINGSK
-484 YMYRKTRLE
+484 FHFKKTRLE
-493 DTETKALSDINTF
+493 DEETKALLDINRFSVSLFSHPIISMPFLNVTND
-506 TLDQKNF
+506 TLQASQRVF
-513 FQALAICHTVQ
+513 FQALSICHTVQ
-524 VASSTPVEEATAGGE
+524 VASGSLEEADAGTAKRE
-539 GGNNKQEAIKSG
+539 PVTAIKSG

-562 EESHNSSQHSE
+562 EESHNASQQSE
-573 LNVSHTIES
+573 LNVSHTIDNS
-582 SLSAHPNGANAAVAA
+582 VSAHPNGVG
-597 SSSDVNP
+597 STITSSDVNP
-604 LLLSDDSY
+604 LLVSDDGY
-612 KVERRKRPQIV
+612 GVERRKRPVVV
-623 KRSPNFARSNKVHSA
+623 KRSPNFARSNRMHN
-638 TAAAPGSPA
+638 AAASDQNVSQTDLNVA
-647 AAAAAAVGDAMPTN
+647 TN
-661 GGMQSPPAILR
+661 GVADATPNFR
-672 PISLQFQRSTSERDL
+672 PISLQFRRSTSEKDL
-687 PQFGEAHSAAAALG
+687 QQSWEAPNGQAPG
-701 HRRVH
+701 HRRAH
-706 SYGAPSAYLSH
+706 SYGAPNAYLTS
-717 PPVGNMTPPIGG
+717 PVTASTPPASV
-729 LMRVGSNVSRES
+729 LFRSPSTTSRES

-751 TMLIRAESV
+751 TILVRAESQ
-760 RRKQEIQQTLCQLDY
+760 RRKNEIREFIFTLDY

-783 SLVEACANLGLVYTG
+783 ALVEACANLGMVYTG
-798 DDDEVL
+798 DDDETL

-811 HLDHKRP
+811 HMDYKRP
-818 INSSG
+818 FG
-823 KHREDAFQRLHVLEF
+823 KPKEETFQRLHVLEF

-843 RMSVIVRDE
+843 RMSVIVRDTE
-852 GGKKWI
+852 GRRWI

-873 SSADMVAKT
+873 SSADLVTKT

-893 LRTLAVARRQI
+893 LRTLAIARRLIGEEEYQDFLV
-904 SEAEHQEFISSL
+904 EL

-929 SEECYAR
+929 SEECYAK
-936 IESDLDLLGA
+936 IESNLDLLGA

-965 AAGIRIWVL
+965 AAGIKIWVL

-986 LSCGHIPPDAKKYI
+986 LSCGHIPPDAKKYFI
-1000 ILECKSRDDLLVHLN
+1000 VDCKNREEMLLHLN
-1015 VLEREIVFG
+1015 ALDREIIFG

-1036 SLSVALAE
+1036 SLGVALAE
-1044 APKEFRD
+1044 ASSEFRD

-1071 VVALIK
+1071 VVSLIK
-1077 TSNENFNTAAIGDG
+1077 SSNENYNTASIGDG

-1194 LFISLTEKPYTEEVL
+1194 LFIAISEKPYTEEKL
-1209 MQNPKLY
+1209 MRTPQLY

-1227 PYFLLWT
+1227 PYFLMWVL
-1234 IFAIY
+1234 FAIY
-1239 HSVVIFYFAYCIF
+1239 HSVIIFYFAFCLF
-1252 SFNNV
+1252 SYNNV
-1257 ILNGGQTV
+1257 ILNYGQTV

-1270 GTLLMWVV
+1270 GTLLMWTVV
-1278 VIVVNLKLWLE
+1278 VVVNLKLWLE
-1289 SLYLSFWYIAT
+1289 SMYLSFWYIFT
-1300 LVLSILAFMVTTVI
+1300 IIISIVGFIVTTVI

-1325 IYWAYNKLLASLPV
+1325 IYWAYNNLLASLPV
-1339 WLYIFVTVIASL
+1339 WLWITLTCVACLV
-1351 LPDFTLRMLQKA
+1351 PDYTIRMLQRA
-1363 LKIKGFSIF
+1363 LNIKSFSIF
-1372 PGKQRKL
+1372 PGKQRQLK
-1379 QMRKKFESTYL
+1379 MRQKFESTYL

>member
-1 MNFFGHDYVSGF
+1 MDKMF
-13 RRIDHQIGNR
+13 RKLCVKR
-23 YQQPHPQFHHHHHHH
+23 
-38 HQPHLHH
+38 
-45 HRQQHYQY
+45 
-53 HWSDQEQTQFYL
+53 
-65 KEPFLWKQRKGSR
+65 GSR

-88 QIGGSEDVKKKKPSN
+88 QIGGTEDVKKKKPNN

-169 YEDVLRYRTDNVV
+169 YEDILRYRTDNVV

-197 IQSQTVAPGDL
+197 IQSQNVAPGDL
-208 VVVERDCD
+208 IVVERDCD

-221 VLLRSTDPHGKC
+221 VILRSTDPHGKC

-244 NLKILT
+244 NLKTLT

-264 KLGVIECESPG
+264 KLGMIECETPG

-321 TGMTTKLQLN
+321 TGMATKLQLN

-419 QRVIGSSFMEWDHEL
+419 QRVIGGFFMEWDNEL
-434 YEQETDQQCVVNT
+434 YEKETDQQCIVNT

-476 QCSIAGNK
+476 QCSIAGHK
-484 YMYRKTRLE
+484 YNYKKTRLE
-493 DTETKALSDINTF
+493 EAETKVLSDINKF
-506 TLDQKNF
+506 SMDQKVF

-524 VASSTPVEEATAGGE
+524 VATSMTEVAPVENAA
-539 GGNNKQEAIKSG
+539 NKQETIKSG

-573 LNVSHTIES
+573 LNVSNPIET
-582 SLSAHPNGANAAVAA
+582 SLSVHPNGVNATVT

-604 LLLSDDSY
+604 LLFSDDSY
-612 KVERRKRPQIV
+612 KVERRKRPQVV
-623 KRSPNFARSNKVHSA
+623 KRSPNFARSNKVHIASPGETPDSGASA
-638 TAAAPGSPA
+638 NGHSS
-647 AAAAAAVGDAMPTN
+647 VGLH
-661 GGMQSPPAILR
+661 SPPIMR

-687 PQFGEAHSAAAALG
+687 PQFGEAHNGAALG
-701 HRRVH
+701 HRRAH
-706 SYGAPSAYLSH
+706 SYGAPNAYLTS
-717 PPVGNMTPPIGG
+717 PVGNQTPPVSG
-729 LMRVGSNVSRES
+729 LFRAGSTVSRES

-751 TMLIRAESV
+751 TMLIRAESQ
-760 RRKQEIQQTLCQLDY
+760 RRKQEIQQTLCLLDY

-783 SLVEACANLGLVYTG
+783 ALVEACANLGLVYTG

-811 HLDHKRP
+811 HLDYKRP
-818 INSSG
+818 INSG
-823 KHREDAFQRLHVLEF
+823 KPKEDAFHRLHVLEF

-873 SSADMVAKT
+873 SSADMVVKT
-882 DAHISD
+882 DSHISD

-893 LRTLAVARRQI
+893 LRTLAIARREI
-904 SEAEHQEFISSL
+904 SDAEYQEFVSSL

-929 SEECYAR
+929 SEECYSK

-965 AAGIRIWVL
+965 AAGIKIWVL

-1024 IGQQCALLIDGK
+1024 IGQECALLIDGK
-1036 SLSVALAE
+1036 SLGVALAE

-1077 TSNENFNTAAIGDG
+1077 SSNENYNTASIGDG

-1140 SVRLSLL
+1140 SVRLSFL

-1156 VFMGIMFLFQ
+1156 LFMGIMFLFQ

-1194 LFISLTEKPYTEEVL
+1194 LFISLTEKPYTEEKL

-1227 PYFLLWT
+1227 PYFLMWT
-1234 IFAIY
+1234 LFAVY
-1239 HSVVIFYFAYCIF
+1239 HSVIIFYFAYCIF

-1257 ILNGGQTV
+1257 ILNGGQTA

-1270 GTLLMWVV
+1270 GTLLIWAV
-1278 VIVVNLKLWLE
+1278 VIIVNLKLWLE
-1289 SLYLSFWYIAT
+1289 SMYLSFWYIAT

-1325 IYWAYNKLLASLPV
+1325 IYWAYNNLLASLPV
-1339 WLYIFVTVIASL
+1339 WLYVLLTVIACL
-1351 LPDFTLRMLQKA
+1351 LPDFTLRMLKRA
-1363 LKIKGFSIF
+1363 LNIKTFSIF

-1379 QMRKKFESTYL
+1379 EMRRKFESTYL

>member
-1 MNFFGHDYVSGF
+1 MGKFFGS
-13 RRIDHQIGNR
+13 
-23 YQQPHPQFHHHHHHH
+23 
-38 HQPHLHH
+38 L
-45 HRQQHYQY
+45 
-53 HWSDQEQTQFYL
+53 L
-65 KEPFLWKQRKGSR
+65 RKRGSR

-88 QIGGSEDVKKKKPSN
+88 QIGGPEDVKKKRPKG

-110 KYTLLTFLPQ
+110 KYTLITFLPQ

-169 YEDVLRYRTDNVV
+169 YEDILRYRTDNVV
-182 NRSPVTVIKNGVEAI
+182 NSSPVTVIRDGKEAI
-197 IQSQTVAPGDL
+197 VKSEDVCCGDL
-208 VVVERDCD
+208 IVVERDCD

-244 NLKILT
+244 NLKTLM
-250 VPRDLPTVPIEEMH
+250 VPRDLPTVDLPEMH
-264 KLGVIECESPG
+264 KLGMIECESPT

-280 FNGKIELAGGEGRV
+280 FNGKIELKGGEGRV
-294 LPLSSENVLLRGS
+294 LPLSAENVLLRGS
-307 RVKNTECVIGCAIY
+307 RVKNTECVIGCAVY
-321 TGMTTKLQLN
+321 TGMISKLQLN
-331 SRLTRNKTASSE
+331 SRLTRNKNASSE
-343 TYVNRFLIFILIA
+343 IYINRFLIVILVA

-376 PKLTYLGPA
+376 PKLTYLGDA
-385 ADGYSVKQFLQ
+385 TDSYSVKQFLQ

-419 QRVIGSSFMEWDHEL
+419 QRVIGSWFMEWDLEL
-434 YEQETDQQCVVNT
+434 YEKDTDQPCVVNT

-476 QCSIAGNK
+476 QCSIDGSK
-484 YMYRKTRLE
+484 FLFRKTRLE
-493 DTETKALSDINTF
+493 DEETKALLDINKF
-506 TLDQKNF
+506 SASQRIF
-513 FQALAICHTVQ
+513 FQALSICHTVQ
-524 VASSTPVEEATAGGE
+524 VASGSLEEADAGNAKKE
-539 GGNNKQEAIKSG
+539 LLAAAKTG

-562 EESHNSSQHSE
+562 EESHNSSQQSE

-582 SLSAHPNGANAAVAA
+582 SLSGHPNGANSTAV
-597 SSSDVNP
+597 SSDVNP
-604 LLLSDDSY
+604 LLVSSDSY
-612 KVERRKRPQIV
+612 GIERRKRPVVV
-623 KRSPNFARSNKVHSA
+623 KRSPNFARSNRMH
-638 TAAAPGSPA
+638 TAPGIE
-647 AAAAAAVGDAMPTN
+647 TN
-661 GGMQSPPAILR
+661 GSQTLDPNGASSGMDPMQSAPNYR
-672 PISLQFQRSTSERDL
+672 PISLQFRRSTSEKDL
-687 PQFGEAHSAAAALG
+687 PQSWEAQNGQAPG
-701 HRRVH
+701 HRRAH
-706 SYGAPSAYLSH
+706 SYGAPNAYLSN
-717 PPVGNMTPPIGG
+717 PISASTPPTSV
-729 LMRVGSNVSRES
+729 LFRSTSTASRES

-751 TMLIRAESV
+751 TFLVRAESQ
-760 RRKQEIQQTLCQLDY
+760 RRKNEIRDFIFTLDY

-783 SLVEACANLGLVYTG
+783 ALVEACANLGMVYTG
-798 DDDEVL
+798 DDDETL

-811 HLDHKRP
+811 HMDYKRP
-818 INSSG
+818 FA
-823 KHREDAFQRLHVLEF
+823 KPKEETFKRLHVLEF

-843 RMSVIVRDE
+843 RMSVIVRDTE
-852 GGKKWI
+852 GRKWI

-873 SSADMVAKT
+873 SSAQLVSKT
-882 DAHISD
+882 DGHISE

-893 LRTLAVARRQI
+893 LRTLAIARRLI
-904 SEAEHQEFISSL
+904 AEEEYQDFLIEL
-916 AQANSSLENRKQL
+916 GQANSSLENRKQL
-929 SEECYAR
+929 SEECYSK
-936 IESDLDLLGA
+936 IESNLDLLGA

-965 AAGIRIWVL
+965 AAGIKIWVL

-986 LSCGHIPPDAKKYI
+986 LSCGHIPPDAKKYFI
-1000 ILECKSRDDLLVHLN
+1000 IDCKNREEMLLHLN
-1015 VLEREIVFG
+1015 ALDREIIFG
-1024 IGQQCALLIDGK
+1024 IGQECALLIDGK
-1036 SLSVALAE
+1036 SLGVALAE
-1044 APKEFRD
+1044 ASSEFRD

-1071 VVALIK
+1071 VVSLIK
-1077 TSNENFNTAAIGDG
+1077 SSNENYNTASIGDG

-1194 LFISLTEKPYTEEVL
+1194 LFIAISEKPYTEEKL
-1209 MQNPKLY
+1209 MRTPQLY

-1227 PYFLLWT
+1227 PYFLMWVL
-1234 IFAIY
+1234 FAIY
-1239 HSVVIFYFAYCIF
+1239 HAVIIFYFAFCLF
-1252 SFNNV
+1252 SYNNV
-1257 ILNGGQTV
+1257 ILNYGQTV

-1270 GTLLMWVV
+1270 GTLLIWTVV
-1278 VIVVNLKLWLE
+1278 VVVNLKLWLE
-1289 SLYLSFWYIAT
+1289 SMYLSFWYIFT
-1300 LVLSILAFMVTTVI
+1300 IVISILGFIITTVI

-1325 IYWAYNKLLASLPV
+1325 IYWAYNNLLASLPV
-1339 WLYIFVTVIASL
+1339 WLWIL
-1351 LPDFTLRMLQKA
+1351 LTSVACLVPDYTIRMLQRA
-1363 LKIKGFSIF
+1363 LNIKSFSIF

-1379 QMRKKFESTYL
+1379 KMREKLEDTYL

>member
-1 MNFFGHDYVSGF
+1 MGKFFGS
-13 RRIDHQIGNR
+13 
-23 YQQPHPQFHHHHHHH
+23 
-38 HQPHLHH
+38 L
-45 HRQQHYQY
+45 
-53 HWSDQEQTQFYL
+53 L
-65 KEPFLWKQRKGSR
+65 RKRGSR

-88 QIGGSEDVKKKKPSN
+88 QIGGPEDVKKKRPKG

-110 KYTLLTFLPQ
+110 KYTLITFLPQ

-169 YEDVLRYRTDNVV
+169 YEDILRYRTDNVV
-182 NRSPVTVIKNGVEAI
+182 NSSPVTVIRDGKEAI
-197 IQSQTVAPGDL
+197 VKSEDVCCGDL
-208 VVVERDCD
+208 IVVERDCD

-244 NLKILT
+244 NLKTLM
-250 VPRDLPTVPIEEMH
+250 VPRDLPTVDLPEMH
-264 KLGVIECESPG
+264 KLGMIECESPT

-280 FNGKIELAGGEGRV
+280 FNGKIELKGGEGRV
-294 LPLSSENVLLRGS
+294 LPLSAENVLLRGS
-307 RVKNTECVIGCAIY
+307 RVKNTECVIGCAVY
-321 TGMTTKLQLN
+321 TGMISKLQLN
-331 SRLTRNKTASSE
+331 SRLTRNKNASSE
-343 TYVNRFLIFILIA
+343 IYINRFLIVILVA

-376 PKLTYLGPA
+376 PKLTYLGDA
-385 ADGYSVKQFLQ
+385 TDSYSLKQFLQ

-419 QRVIGSSFMEWDHEL
+419 QRVIGSWFMEWDLEL
-434 YEQETDQQCVVNT
+434 YEKETDQPCVVNT

-476 QCSIAGNK
+476 QCSIDGSK
-484 YMYRKTRLE
+484 FLFRKTRLE
-493 DTETKALSDINTF
+493 EEETKALLDINKF
-506 TLDQKNF
+506 SASQRIF
-513 FQALAICHTVQ
+513 FQALSICHTVQ
-524 VASSTPVEEATAGGE
+524 VASGSLEEADAGNAKKE
-539 GGNNKQEAIKSG
+539 LLASAKTG

-562 EESHNSSQHSE
+562 EESHNSSQQSE

-582 SLSAHPNGANAAVAA
+582 SLSGHPNGANSTAV
-597 SSSDVNP
+597 SSDVNP
-604 LLLSDDSY
+604 LLVSSDSY
-612 KVERRKRPQIV
+612 GIERRKRPVVV
-623 KRSPNFARSNKVHSA
+623 KRSPNFARSNRMHN
-638 TAAAPGSPA
+638 APA
-647 AAAAAAVGDAMPTN
+647 IETN
-661 GGMQSPPAILR
+661 GSQTLDPNGASSGVDPMQTAPNYR
-672 PISLQFQRSTSERDL
+672 PISLQFRRSTSEKDL
-687 PQFGEAHSAAAALG
+687 PQSWEAQNGQAPG
-701 HRRVH
+701 HRRAH
-706 SYGAPSAYLSH
+706 SYGAPNAYLSN
-717 PPVGNMTPPIGG
+717 PISASTPPTSV
-729 LMRVGSNVSRES
+729 LFRSTSTASRES

-751 TMLIRAESV
+751 TFLVRAESQ
-760 RRKQEIQQTLCQLDY
+760 RRKNEIRDFIFTLDY

-783 SLVEACANLGLVYTG
+783 ALVEACANLGMVYTG
-798 DDDEVL
+798 DDDETL

-811 HLDHKRP
+811 HMDYKRP
-818 INSSG
+818 FA
-823 KHREDAFQRLHVLEF
+823 KPKEETFQRLHVLEF

-843 RMSVIVRDE
+843 RMSVIVRDTE
-852 GGKKWI
+852 GRKWI

-873 SSADMVAKT
+873 SSAQLVSKT
-882 DAHISD
+882 DAHISE

-893 LRTLAVARRQI
+893 LRTLAIARRLI
-904 SEAEHQEFISSL
+904 AEEEYQDFLIEL
-916 AQANSSLENRKQL
+916 GQANSSLENRKQL
-929 SEECYAR
+929 SEECYSK
-936 IESDLDLLGA
+936 IESNLDLLGA

-965 AAGIRIWVL
+965 AAGIKIWVL

-986 LSCGHIPPDAKKYI
+986 LSCGHIPPDAKKYFI
-1000 ILECKSRDDLLVHLN
+1000 IDCKNREEMLLHLN
-1015 VLEREIVFG
+1015 ALDREIIFG
-1024 IGQQCALLIDGK
+1024 IGQECALLIDGK
-1036 SLSVALAE
+1036 SLGVALAE
-1044 APKEFRD
+1044 ASSEFRD

-1071 VVALIK
+1071 VVSLIK
-1077 TSNENFNTAAIGDG
+1077 SSNENYNTASIGDG

-1194 LFISLTEKPYTEEVL
+1194 LFIAISEKPYTEEKL
-1209 MQNPKLY
+1209 MRTPQLY

-1227 PYFLLWT
+1227 PYFLMWVL
-1234 IFAIY
+1234 FAIY
-1239 HSVVIFYFAYCIF
+1239 HAVIIFYFAFCLF
-1252 SFNNV
+1252 SYNNV
-1257 ILNGGQTV
+1257 ILNYGQTV

-1270 GTLLMWVV
+1270 GTLLIWTVV
-1278 VIVVNLKLWLE
+1278 VVVNLKLWLE
-1289 SLYLSFWYIAT
+1289 SMYLSFWYIFT
-1300 LVLSILAFMVTTVI
+1300 IVISILGFIITTVI

-1325 IYWAYNKLLASLPV
+1325 IYWAYNNLLASLPV
-1339 WLYIFVTVIASL
+1339 WLWIL
-1351 LPDFTLRMLQKA
+1351 LTSVACLVPDYTIRMLQRA
-1363 LKIKGFSIF
+1363 LEIKSFSIF

-1379 QMRKKFESTYL
+1379 KMREKLEDTYL

>member
-1 MNFFGHDYVSGF
+1 MNFFGHEYLSGF
-13 RRIDHQIGNR
+13 RGIDRVGSYSI
-23 YQQPHPQFHHHHHHH
+23 PS
-38 HQPHLHH
+38 
-45 HRQQHYQY
+45 
-53 HWSDQEQTQFYL
+53 WADKDSSYL
-65 KEPFLWKQRKGSR
+65 KEPFLWNKCKGSR

-88 QIGGSEDVKKKKPSN
+88 QIGGSEDVKKKKPKC

-110 KYTLLTFLPQ
+110 KYTLITFLPQ

-182 NRSPVTVIKNGVEAI
+182 NASPVTIIREGKEAI
-197 IQSQTVAPGDL
+197 IKSQNVAPGDL

-221 VLLRSTDPHGKC
+221 VLLRSTDHHGKC

-244 NLKILT
+244 NLKTLM
-250 VPRDLPTVPIEEMH
+250 VPRDLPAVELEEMH
-264 KLGVIECESPG
+264 KLGVIECEAAT

-280 FNGKIELAGGEGRV
+280 FNGKIELKNGEGRV
-294 LPLSSENVLLRGS
+294 LPLTSENVLLRGS
-307 RVKNTECVIGCAIY
+307 RVKNTECVIGCAVY
-321 TGMTTKLQLN
+321 TGMVTKLQLN
-331 SRLTRNKTASSE
+331 SRLTRNKNATSE
-343 TYVNRFLIFILIA
+343 TYINRFLVVILVA

-376 PKLTYLGPA
+376 PRLAYLGDA
-385 ADGYSVKQFLQ
+385 TDSYSVKQFLQ

-419 QRVIGSSFMEWDHEL
+419 QRVIGSLFMEWDLEL
-434 YEQETDQQCVVNT
+434 YEKETDQPCVVNT

-476 QCSIAGNK
+476 QCSIAGRK
-484 YMYRKTRLE
+484 FLFKKTRLE
-493 DTETKALSDINTF
+493 DEETSALLDINKF
-506 TLDQKNF
+506 NMDQRLF
-513 FQALAICHTVQ
+513 FQALSICHTIQ
-524 VASSTPVEEATAGGE
+524 VASDPSEESEPSSAKKEPKSPGA
-539 GGNNKQEAIKSG
+539 AITTSSG
-551 PPEMYSISDIT
+551 PSEMYPISDIT
-562 EESHNSSQHSE
+562 EESHNSSQQSE
-573 LNVSHTIES
+573 LNVSHVIENS
-582 SLSAHPNGANAAVAA
+582 VSAHPNGSNSTSTA
-597 SSSDVNP
+597 SDVNP
-604 LLLSDDSY
+604 LLVSNDSY
-612 KVERRKRPQIV
+612 NVERRKRPVVI
-623 KRSPNFARSNKVHSA
+623 KRSPNFTRIASRVHNAPAGDSQFSQNDVGSVVHSVLQG
-638 TAAAPGSPA
+638 TSN
-647 AAAAAAVGDAMPTN
+647 V
-661 GGMQSPPAILR
+661 R

-687 PQFGEAHSAAAALG
+687 PQYEEAHTVPLG
-701 HRRVH
+701 HRRAH
-706 SYGAPSAYLSH
+706 SYGAPNAYLTS
-717 PPVGNMTPPIGG
+717 PVTVDAP
-729 LMRVGSNVSRES
+729 GSNILFRSPSTTSRES

-751 TMLIRAESV
+751 TILVRAESQ
-760 RRKQEIQQTLCQLDY
+760 RRKKEIHDFIFTLDY

-783 SLVEACANLGLVYTG
+783 ALVEACANLGMVYLG
-798 DDDEVL
+798 DDDEIL
-804 RVRIVPP
+804 RIRIVPP
-811 HLDHKRP
+811 HVDYKRP
-818 INSSG
+818 FVSF
-823 KHREDAFQRLHVLEF
+823 KAKEETFQRLHVLEF

-843 RMSVIVRDE
+843 RMSVIVMDGERR
-852 GGKKWI
+852 KWI

-873 SSADMVAKT
+873 SSAARISKT

-888 FARLG
+888 FARMG
-893 LRTLAVARRQI
+893 LRTLAIARRLVTEEQYQDFVV
-904 SEAEHQEFISSL
+904 EL
-916 AQANSSLENRKQL
+916 AQANNSLENRKQL
-929 SEECYAR
+929 SEECYAK
-936 IESDLDLLGA
+936 IECNLDLLGA

-965 AAGIRIWVL
+965 AAGIKIWVL

-986 LSCGHIPPDAKKYI
+986 LSCGHIPPDAKKYFI
-1000 ILECKSRDDLLVHLN
+1000 IDCKSREEMLLHLN
-1015 VLEREIVFG
+1015 ALDREVIFG
-1024 IGQQCALLIDGK
+1024 IGQDCALLIDGK
-1036 SLSVALAE
+1036 SLSVALSE
-1044 APKEFRD
+1044 ASSEFRD

-1071 VVALIK
+1071 VVSLIK
-1077 TSNENFNTAAIGDG
+1077 SSNENYNTASIGDG

-1194 LFISLTEKPYTEEVL
+1194 LFIAISEKPYTEDKL
-1209 MQNPKLY
+1209 MRTPKLY
-1216 KKNTDNKQLHW
+1216 KKNTDNKQLQW
-1227 PYFLLWT
+1227 PYFLMWVL
-1234 IFAIY
+1234 FAVY
-1239 HSVVIFYFAYCIF
+1239 HSVIIFYFAFCLF
-1252 SFNNV
+1252 SYNNV
-1257 ILNGGQTV
+1257 ILNVGQTA

-1270 GTLLMWVV
+1270 GTLLMWTV

-1289 SLYLSFWYIAT
+1289 SMYLSYWYIFT
-1300 LVLSILAFMVTTVI
+1300 IIISILGFIITTVI

-1320 DYDTD
+1320 DFDTD
-1325 IYWAYNKLLASLPV
+1325 IYWAYNNLLASLPT
-1339 WLYIFVTVIASL
+1339 WLWILLTCVACLVPDYTIRILQRSL
-1351 LPDFTLRMLQKA
+1351 N
-1363 LKIKGFSIF
+1363 IKRFSIF

-1379 QMRKKFESTYL
+1379 KMRKKFESTYL

>member
-1 MNFFGHDYVSGF
+1 MNFFGHDHLSGF
-13 RRIDHQIGNR
+13 RRIDRLGA
-23 YQQPHPQFHHHHHHH
+23 
-38 HQPHLHH
+38 
-45 HRQQHYQY
+45 HRQTP
-53 HWSDQEQTQFYL
+53 WADQESFHL
-65 KEPFLWKQRKGSR
+65 KDAFLWNWHKGSR

-88 QIGGSEDVKKKKPSN
+88 QIGGPQDIKKKRPKG

-110 KYTLLTFLPQ
+110 KYTLITFLPQ

-169 YEDVLRYRTDNVV
+169 YEDILRYRTDNVV
-182 NRSPVTVIKNGVEAI
+182 NSSPVTVIRDGKEAI
-197 IQSQTVAPGDL
+197 IKSQDVIPGEL
-208 VVVERDCD
+208 IVVERDCD

-244 NLKILT
+244 NLKTLM
-250 VPRDLPTVPIEEMH
+250 VPRDLPTVDLPEMH
-264 KLGVIECESPG
+264 KLGIIECESPT

-280 FNGKIELAGGEGRV
+280 FNGKIELKGGEGRV
-294 LPLSSENVLLRGS
+294 LPLSTENVLLRGS
-307 RVKNTECVIGCAIY
+307 RVKNTECVIGCAVY
-321 TGMTTKLQLN
+321 TGMISKLQLN
-331 SRLTRNKTASSE
+331 SRLTRNKNASSE
-343 TYVNRFLIFILIA
+343 TYINRFLIVILVA

-376 PKLTYLGPA
+376 PKLTYLGDA
-385 ADGYSVKQFLQ
+385 TDSYSVKQFLQ

-419 QRVIGSSFMEWDHEL
+419 QRVIGSWFMEWDLEL
-434 YEQETDQQCVVNT
+434 YENETDQPCVVNT

-476 QCSIAGNK
+476 QCSINGNK
-484 YMYRKTRLE
+484 FLFKKTRLE
-493 DTETKALSDINTF
+493 DEETKALLDINKF
-506 TLDQKNF
+506 SANQRVF
-513 FQALAICHTVQ
+513 FQALSICHTVQ
-524 VASSTPVEEATAGGE
+524 VASGSLEQADAGTAKREPVT
-539 GGNNKQEAIKSG
+539 AIKSG

-562 EESHNSSQHSE
+562 EESHNASQQSE
-573 LNVSHTIES
+573 LNVGHTIDNS
-582 SLSAHPNGANAAVAA
+582 VSAHPNGVN
-597 SSSDVNP
+597 STIISSDVNP
-604 LLLSDDSY
+604 LLVSDDGY
-612 KVERRKRPQIV
+612 GVERRKRPVVI
-623 KRSPNFARSNKVHSA
+623 KRSPNFARSNRMNNG
-638 TAAAPGSPA
+638 AASDLNINQTDPNT
-647 AAAAAAVGDAMPTN
+647 VTN
-661 GGMQSPPAILR
+661 GVEPTTNFR
-672 PISLQFQRSTSERDL
+672 PISLQFRRSTSEKDL
-687 PQFGEAHSAAAALG
+687 QQSWEAPSGQAPG
-701 HRRVH
+701 HRRAH
-706 SYGAPSAYLSH
+706 SYGAPNAYLTN
-717 PPVGNMTPPIGG
+717 PVTASTPPAGV
-729 LMRVGSNVSRES
+729 LFRSPSTTSRES

-751 TMLIRAESV
+751 TILVRAESQ
-760 RRKQEIQQTLCQLDY
+760 RRKNEIRDFIFTLDY

-783 SLVEACANLGLVYTG
+783 ALVEACANLGMVYTG
-798 DDDEVL
+798 DDDETL

-811 HLDHKRP
+811 HMDYKRP
-818 INSSG
+818 FA
-823 KHREDAFQRLHVLEF
+823 KPREETFQRLHVLEF

-843 RMSVIVRDE
+843 RMSVIVRDTD
-852 GGKKWI
+852 GKKWI

-873 SSADMVAKT
+873 SSAELVTKT

-893 LRTLAVARRQI
+893 LRTLAIARRLI
-904 SEAEHQEFISSL
+904 SEEEYQDFLVEL

-929 SEECYAR
+929 SEECYAK
-936 IESDLDLLGA
+936 IESNLDLLGA

-965 AAGIRIWVL
+965 AAGIKIWVL

-986 LSCGHIPPDAKKYI
+986 LSCGHIPPDAKKYFI
-1000 ILECKSRDDLLVHLN
+1000 MECKNREEMLLHLN
-1015 VLEREIVFG
+1015 ALDREIIFG
-1024 IGQQCALLIDGK
+1024 IGQECALLIDGK
-1036 SLSVALAE
+1036 SLGVALAE
-1044 APKEFRD
+1044 ASSEFRD

-1071 VVALIK
+1071 VVSLIK
-1077 TSNENFNTAAIGDG
+1077 SSNENYNTASIGDG

-1194 LFISLTEKPYTEEVL
+1194 LFIAISEKPYTEEKL
-1209 MQNPKLY
+1209 MRTPQLY

-1227 PYFLLWT
+1227 PYFLMWVL
-1234 IFAIY
+1234 FAIY
-1239 HSVVIFYFAYCIF
+1239 HSVIIFYFAFCFFYY
-1252 SFNNV
+1252 NNV
-1257 ILNGGQTV
+1257 LLNYGQTV

-1270 GTLLMWVV
+1270 GTLLMWTVV
-1278 VIVVNLKLWLE
+1278 VVVNLKLWLE
-1289 SLYLSFWYIAT
+1289 SMYLSFWYIFT
-1300 LVLSILAFMVTTVI
+1300 IIISILGFVVTTVI

-1325 IYWAYNKLLASLPV
+1325 IYWAYNNLLASLPV
-1339 WLYIFVTVIASL
+1339 WLWIIVTCVACL
-1351 LPDFTLRMLQKA
+1351 VPDYTIRMLQRA
-1363 LKIKGFSIF
+1363 LNIKSFSIF

-1379 QMRKKFESTYL
+1379 KMREKFESTYL

>member
-1 MNFFGHDYVSGF
+1 MNFFGHEQLSGF
-13 RRIDHQIGNR
+13 RRIDRIGS
-23 YQQPHPQFHHHHHHH
+23 YPQTPSGGVWPIDRETYNWNHHHHY
-38 HQPHLHH
+38 
-45 HRQQHYQY
+45 HY
-53 HWSDQEQTQFYL
+53 HL
-65 KEPFLWKQRKGSR
+65 KETFQWHRRKGSR

-88 QIGGSEDVKKKKPSN
+88 QIGGPDLGKKKKPSN

-110 KYTLLTFLPQ
+110 KYTLITFLPQ

-169 YEDVLRYRTDNVV
+169 YEDILRFRTDNVV
-182 NRSPVTVIKNGVEAI
+182 NASPVTIIRDGVEAI
-197 IQSQTVAPGDL
+197 IKSQDVAPGDL
-208 VVVERDCD
+208 VVVEKDCD

-221 VLLRSTDPHGKC
+221 VLLRTTDPHGKC

-244 NLKILT
+244 NLKTLM
-250 VPRDLPTVPIEEMH
+250 VPRELPTVDLQDMH
-264 KLGVIECESPG
+264 KLGMIECENPT

-280 FNGKIELAGGEGRV
+280 FNGKIELKGGEGRV
-294 LPLSSENVLLRGS
+294 LPLSAENVLLRGS
-307 RVKNTECVIGCAIY
+307 RVKNTECVIGCAVY
-321 TGMTTKLQLN
+321 TGMITKLQLN
-331 SRLTRNKTASSE
+331 SRLTRNKNSSSE
-343 TYVNRFLIFILIA
+343 TYINRFLIVILVT

-376 PKLTYLGPA
+376 PKLTYLGDA
-385 ADGYSVKQFLQ
+385 TDSYSVKQFLQ

-419 QRVIGSSFMEWDHEL
+419 QRVIGGFFMEWDMEL
-434 YEQETDQQCVVNT
+434 YENDTDQQCVVNT

-476 QCSIAGNK
+476 QCSIAGRK
-484 YMYRKTRLE
+484 FHFKKTRLE
-493 DTETKALSDINTF
+493 EEETHALLDINKF
-506 TLDQKNF
+506 NVDQRVF
-513 FQALAICHTVQ
+513 FQALTICHTVQ
-524 VASSTPVEEATAGGE
+524 VAAGSLEEADASSSTTTKKEPAVTA
-539 GGNNKQEAIKSG
+539 NKSG

-562 EESHNSSQHSE
+562 EESHNSSQQSE
-573 LNVSHTIES
+573 LNVSHNIENS
-582 SLSAHPNGANAAVAA
+582 VSAHPNGAAAATTTTS

-604 LLLSDDSY
+604 LLVSDDSY
-612 KVERRKRPQIV
+612 SGERRKRPQVV
-623 KRSPNFARSNKVHSA
+623 KRSPNFARPANRVHI
-638 TAAAPGSPA
+638 APTS
-647 AAAAAAVGDAMPTN
+647 DTQINQTELN
-661 GGMQSPPAILR
+661 GGGSSSNGNGAAGVQQPIHSPSLR

-687 PQFGEAHSAAAALG
+687 PHFGEAQNGAALG
-701 HRRVH
+701 HRRAH
-706 SYGAPSAYLSH
+706 SYGAPNAYFS
-717 PPVGNMTPPIGG
+717 NPIGSITPSTSAIF
-729 LMRVGSNVSRES
+729 RSPSTHSRES

-751 TMLIRAESV
+751 TILVRAESQ
-760 RRKQEIQQTLCQLDY
+760 RRKNEIRDFIFTLDY

-783 SLVEACANLGLVYTG
+783 ALVEACANLGLVYTG
-798 DDDEVL
+798 DDDEIL
-804 RVRIVPP
+804 SVRIVPP
-811 HLDHKRP
+811 HMDYKRP
-818 INSSG
+818 FTIG
-823 KHREDAFQRLHVLEF
+823 KPKEEKFHRLHVLEF

-843 RMSVIVRDE
+843 RMSVIVRDAE
-852 GGKKWI
+852 GKKWI

-873 SSADMVAKT
+873 SSADLVTKT
-882 DAHISD
+882 DHHISD

-893 LRTLAVARRQI
+893 LRTLAIARRMI
-904 SEAEHQEFISSL
+904 GEEEYRDFLQEL

-929 SEECYAR
+929 SEECYSK
-936 IESDLDLLGA
+936 IESNLDLLGA

-965 AAGIRIWVL
+965 AAGIKIWVL

-986 LSCGHIPPDAKKYI
+986 LACGHIPPDAKKYFI
-1000 ILECKSRDDLLVHLN
+1000 IECKNREDMLLHLN
-1015 VLEREIVFG
+1015 ALDREVIFG
-1024 IGQQCALLIDGK
+1024 IGQECALLIDGK
-1036 SLSVALAE
+1036 SLAVALSEVA
-1044 APKEFRD
+1044 KEFRD

-1077 TSNENFNTAAIGDG
+1077 TSNENYNTASIGDG

-1194 LFISLTEKPYTEEVL
+1194 LFIAITEKPYTEEKL
-1209 MQNPKLY
+1209 MRTPQLY

-1227 PYFLLWT
+1227 PYFLMWVL
-1234 IFAIY
+1234 FAMY
-1239 HSVVIFYFAYCIF
+1239 HAVIIFYFAFCMF

-1257 ILNGGQTV
+1257 ILSVGQTA

-1270 GTLLMWVV
+1270 GTLLIWGV

-1289 SLYLSFWYIAT
+1289 SMYLSYWYIFT
-1300 LVLSILAFMVTTVI
+1300 LVISILGFMVTTVI

-1325 IYWAYNKLLASLPV
+1325 IYWAYNNLLASLPV
-1339 WLYIFVTVIASL
+1339 WLWVL
-1351 LPDFTLRMLQKA
+1351 LVSVACLVPDFTIRMLQRG
-1363 LKIKGFSIF
+1363 LNIKHFSIF

-1379 QMRKKFESTYL
+1379 KLREKFESTYL

>member
-1 MNFFGHDYVSGF
+1 MGKFFERLF
-13 RRIDHQIGNR
+13 QKR
-23 YQQPHPQFHHHHHHH
+23 
-38 HQPHLHH
+38 
-45 HRQQHYQY
+45 
-53 HWSDQEQTQFYL
+53 
-65 KEPFLWKQRKGSR
+65 GSR
-78 VSTINDWLQI
+78 VSTANDWLQI
-88 QIGGSEDVKKKKPSN
+88 QIGGPQDVKKKRPKG

-110 KYTLLTFLPQ
+110 KYTLITFLPQ

-169 YEDVLRYRTDNVV
+169 YEDILRYRTDNVV
-182 NRSPVTVIKNGVEAI
+182 NSSPVTVIRDGKEAI
-197 IQSQTVAPGDL
+197 IKSQDVIPGEL
-208 VVVERDCD
+208 IVVERDCD

-244 NLKILT
+244 NLKTLM
-250 VPRDLPTVPIEEMH
+250 VPRDLPTVDLPEMH
-264 KLGVIECESPG
+264 KLGMIECESPT

-280 FNGKIELAGGEGRV
+280 FNGKIELKGGDGRV
-294 LPLSSENVLLRGS
+294 LPLSAENVLLRGS
-307 RVKNTECVIGCAIY
+307 RVKNTECVIGCAVY
-321 TGMTTKLQLN
+321 TGMISKLQLN
-331 SRLTRNKTASSE
+331 SRLTRNKNASSE
-343 TYVNRFLIFILIA
+343 TYINRFLIVILLA

-376 PKLTYLGPA
+376 PKLTYLGDA
-385 ADGYSVKQFLQ
+385 TDSYSVKQFLQ

-419 QRVIGSSFMEWDHEL
+419 QRVIGSWFMEWDLEL
-434 YEQETDQQCVVNT
+434 YENETDQPCVVNT

-476 QCSIAGNK
+476 QCSINGSK
-484 YMYRKTRLE
+484 FHFKKTRLE
-493 DTETKALSDINTF
+493 DEETKALLDINRF
-506 TLDQKNF
+506 NASQRVF
-513 FQALAICHTVQ
+513 FQALSICHTVQ
-524 VASSTPVEEATAGGE
+524 VASGSLEEADAGTAKRE
-539 GGNNKQEAIKSG
+539 PVTAIKSG

-562 EESHNSSQHSE
+562 EESHNASQQSE
-573 LNVSHTIES
+573 LNVSHTIDNS
-582 SLSAHPNGANAAVAA
+582 VSAHPNGV
-597 SSSDVNP
+597 SSTTTSSDVNP
-604 LLLSDDSY
+604 LLVSDDGY
-612 KVERRKRPQIV
+612 GVERRKRPVVV
-623 KRSPNFARSNKVHSA
+623 KRSPNFARSNRMHN
-638 TAAAPGSPA
+638 AAASDQNVSQTDLNVA
-647 AAAAAAVGDAMPTN
+647 TN
-661 GGMQSPPAILR
+661 GVADATPNFR
-672 PISLQFQRSTSERDL
+672 PISLQFRRSTSEKDL
-687 PQFGEAHSAAAALG
+687 QQSWEAPNGQAPG
-701 HRRVH
+701 HRRAH
-706 SYGAPSAYLSH
+706 SYGAPNAYLTS
-717 PPVGNMTPPIGG
+717 PVTASTPPASV
-729 LMRVGSNVSRES
+729 LFRSPSTTSRES

-751 TMLIRAESV
+751 TILVRAESQ
-760 RRKQEIQQTLCQLDY
+760 RRKNEIRDFIFTLDY

-783 SLVEACANLGLVYTG
+783 ALVEACANLGMVYTG
-798 DDDEVL
+798 DDDETL

-811 HLDHKRP
+811 HMDYKRP
-818 INSSG
+818 FA
-823 KHREDAFQRLHVLEF
+823 KPREETFQRLHVLEF

-843 RMSVIVRDE
+843 RMSVIVRDTE
-852 GGKKWI
+852 GRRWI

-873 SSADMVAKT
+873 SSADLVTKT

-893 LRTLAVARRQI
+893 LRTLAIARRLIGEEEYQDFLV
-904 SEAEHQEFISSL
+904 EL

-929 SEECYAR
+929 SEECYAK
-936 IESDLDLLGA
+936 IESNLDLLGA

-965 AAGIRIWVL
+965 AAGIKIWVL

-986 LSCGHIPPDAKKYI
+986 LSCGHIPPDAKKYFI
-1000 ILECKSRDDLLVHLN
+1000 VDCKNREEMLLHLN
-1015 VLEREIVFG
+1015 ALDREIIFG

-1036 SLSVALAE
+1036 SLGVALAE
-1044 APKEFRD
+1044 ASSEFRD

-1071 VVALIK
+1071 VVSLIK
-1077 TSNENFNTAAIGDG
+1077 SSNENYNTASIGDG

-1194 LFISLTEKPYTEEVL
+1194 LFIAISEKPYTEEKL
-1209 MQNPKLY
+1209 MRTPQLY

-1227 PYFLLWT
+1227 PYFLMWVL
-1234 IFAIY
+1234 FAIY
-1239 HSVVIFYFAYCIF
+1239 HSVIIFYFAFCLF
-1252 SFNNV
+1252 SYNNV
-1257 ILNGGQTV
+1257 ILNYGQTV

-1270 GTLLMWVV
+1270 GTLLMWTVV
-1278 VIVVNLKLWLE
+1278 VVVNLKLWLE
-1289 SLYLSFWYIAT
+1289 SMYLSFWYIFT
-1300 LVLSILAFMVTTVI
+1300 IIISIVGFIVTTVI

-1325 IYWAYNKLLASLPV
+1325 IYWAYNNLLASLPV
-1339 WLYIFVTVIASL
+1339 WLWITLTCVACLV
-1351 LPDFTLRMLQKA
+1351 PDYTIRMLQRA
-1363 LKIKGFSIF
+1363 LNIKSFSIF
-1372 PGKQRKL
+1372 PGKQRQLK
-1379 QMRKKFESTYL
+1379 MRQKFESTYL

>member
-1 MNFFGHDYVSGF
+1 MNLFGHDHLSGF
-13 RRIDHQIGNR
+13 RRIDRLGD
-23 YQQPHPQFHHHHHHH
+23 
-38 HQPHLHH
+38 H
-45 HRQQHYQY
+45 HRQTP
-53 HWSDQEQTQFYL
+53 WADQESFHL
-65 KEPFLWKQRKGSR
+65 KDAFLWNWHKGSR
-78 VSTINDWLQI
+78 VSTANDWLQI
-88 QIGGSEDVKKKKPSN
+88 QIGGPQDVKKKRPKG

-110 KYTLLTFLPQ
+110 KYTLITFLPQ

-169 YEDVLRYRTDNVV
+169 YEDILRYRTDNVV
-182 NRSPVTVIKNGVEAI
+182 NSSPVTVIRDGKEAI
-197 IQSQTVAPGDL
+197 IKSQDVIPGEL
-208 VVVERDCD
+208 IVVERDCD

-244 NLKILT
+244 NLKTLM
-250 VPRDLPTVPIEEMH
+250 VPRDLPTVDLPEMH
-264 KLGVIECESPG
+264 KLGMIECESPT

-280 FNGKIELAGGEGRV
+280 FNGKIELKGGDGRV
-294 LPLSSENVLLRGS
+294 LPLSAENVLLRGS
-307 RVKNTECVIGCAIY
+307 RVKNTECVIGCAVY
-321 TGMTTKLQLN
+321 TGMISKLQLN
-331 SRLTRNKTASSE
+331 SRLTRNKNASSE
-343 TYVNRFLIFILIA
+343 TYINRFLIVILLA

-376 PKLTYLGPA
+376 PKLTYLGDA
-385 ADGYSVKQFLQ
+385 TDSYSVKQFLQ

-419 QRVIGSSFMEWDHEL
+419 QRVIGSWFMEWDLEL
-434 YEQETDQQCVVNT
+434 YENETDQPCVVNT

-476 QCSIAGNK
+476 QCSINGSK
-484 YMYRKTRLE
+484 FHFKKTRLE
-493 DTETKALSDINTF
+493 DEETKALLDINRF
-506 TLDQKNF
+506 SASQRVF
-513 FQALAICHTVQ
+513 FQALSICHTVQ
-524 VASSTPVEEATAGGE
+524 VASGSLEEADAGTAKRE
-539 GGNNKQEAIKSG
+539 PVTAIKSG

-562 EESHNSSQHSE
+562 EESHNASQQSE
-573 LNVSHTIES
+573 LNVSHTIDNS
-582 SLSAHPNGANAAVAA
+582 VSAHPNGVG
-597 SSSDVNP
+597 STITSSDVNP
-604 LLLSDDSY
+604 LLVSDDGY
-612 KVERRKRPQIV
+612 GVERRKRPVVV
-623 KRSPNFARSNKVHSA
+623 KRSPNFARSNRMHN
-638 TAAAPGSPA
+638 AAASDQNVSQTDLNVA
-647 AAAAAAVGDAMPTN
+647 TN
-661 GGMQSPPAILR
+661 GVADATPNFR
-672 PISLQFQRSTSERDL
+672 PISLQFRRSTSEKDL
-687 PQFGEAHSAAAALG
+687 QQSWEAPNGQAPG
-701 HRRVH
+701 HRRAH
-706 SYGAPSAYLSH
+706 SYGAPNAYLTS
-717 PPVGNMTPPIGG
+717 PVTASTPPASV
-729 LMRVGSNVSRES
+729 LFRSPSTTSRES

-751 TMLIRAESV
+751 TILVRAESQ
-760 RRKQEIQQTLCQLDY
+760 RRKNEIREFIFTLDY

-783 SLVEACANLGLVYTG
+783 ALVEACANLGMVYTG
-798 DDDEVL
+798 DDDETL

-811 HLDHKRP
+811 HMDYKRP
-818 INSSG
+818 FG
-823 KHREDAFQRLHVLEF
+823 KPKEETFQRLHVLEF

-843 RMSVIVRDE
+843 RMSVIVRDTE
-852 GGKKWI
+852 GRRWI

-873 SSADMVAKT
+873 SSADLVTKT

-893 LRTLAVARRQI
+893 LRTLAIARRLIGEEEYQDFLV
-904 SEAEHQEFISSL
+904 EL

-929 SEECYAR
+929 SEECYAK
-936 IESDLDLLGA
+936 IESNLDLLGA

-965 AAGIRIWVL
+965 AAGIKIWVL

-986 LSCGHIPPDAKKYI
+986 LSCGHIPPDAKKYFI
-1000 ILECKSRDDLLVHLN
+1000 VDCKNREEMLLHLN
-1015 VLEREIVFG
+1015 ALDREIIFG

-1036 SLSVALAE
+1036 SLGVALAE
-1044 APKEFRD
+1044 ASSEFRD

-1071 VVALIK
+1071 VVSLIK
-1077 TSNENFNTAAIGDG
+1077 SSNENYNTASIGDG

-1194 LFISLTEKPYTEEVL
+1194 LFIAISEKPYTEEKL
-1209 MQNPKLY
+1209 MRTPQLY

-1227 PYFLLWT
+1227 PYFLMWVL
-1234 IFAIY
+1234 FAIY
-1239 HSVVIFYFAYCIF
+1239 HSVIIFYFAFCLF
-1252 SFNNV
+1252 SYNNV
-1257 ILNGGQTV
+1257 ILNYGQTV

-1270 GTLLMWVV
+1270 GTLLMWTVV
-1278 VIVVNLKLWLE
+1278 VVVNLKLWLE
-1289 SLYLSFWYIAT
+1289 SMYLSFWYIFT
-1300 LVLSILAFMVTTVI
+1300 IIISIVGFIVTTVI

-1325 IYWAYNKLLASLPV
+1325 IYWAYNNLLASLPV
-1339 WLYIFVTVIASL
+1339 WLWITLTCVACLV
-1351 LPDFTLRMLQKA
+1351 PDYTIRMLQRA
-1363 LKIKGFSIF
+1363 LNIKSFSIF
-1372 PGKQRKL
+1372 PGKQRQLK
-1379 QMRKKFESTYL
+1379 MRQKFESTYL

>member
-1 MNFFGHDYVSGF
+1 MNLFGHDHLSGF
-13 RRIDHQIGNR
+13 RRIDRLGD
-23 YQQPHPQFHHHHHHH
+23 
-38 HQPHLHH
+38 H
-45 HRQQHYQY
+45 HRQTP
-53 HWSDQEQTQFYL
+53 WADQESFHL
-65 KEPFLWKQRKGSR
+65 KDAFLWNWHKGSR
-78 VSTINDWLQI
+78 VSTANDWLQI
-88 QIGGSEDVKKKKPSN
+88 QIGGPQDVKKKRPKG

-110 KYTLLTFLPQ
+110 KYTLITFLPQ

-169 YEDVLRYRTDNVV
+169 YEDILRYRTDNVV
-182 NRSPVTVIKNGVEAI
+182 NSSPVTVIRDGKEAI
-197 IQSQTVAPGDL
+197 IKSQDVIPGEL
-208 VVVERDCD
+208 IVVERDCD

-244 NLKILT
+244 NLKTLM
-250 VPRDLPTVPIEEMH
+250 VPRDLPTVDLPEMH
-264 KLGVIECESPG
+264 KLGMIECESPT

-280 FNGKIELAGGEGRV
+280 FNGKIELKGGDGRV
-294 LPLSSENVLLRGS
+294 LPLSAENVLLRGS
-307 RVKNTECVIGCAIY
+307 RVKNTECVIGCAVY
-321 TGMTTKLQLN
+321 TGMISKLQLN
-331 SRLTRNKTASSE
+331 SRLTRNKNASSE
-343 TYVNRFLIFILIA
+343 TYINRFLIVILLA

-376 PKLTYLGPA
+376 PKLTYLGDA
-385 ADGYSVKQFLQ
+385 TDSYSVKQFLQ

-419 QRVIGSSFMEWDHEL
+419 QRVIGSWFMEWDLEL
-434 YEQETDQQCVVNT
+434 YENETDQPCVVNT

-476 QCSIAGNK
+476 QCSINGSK
-484 YMYRKTRLE
+484 FHFKKTRLE
-493 DTETKALSDINTF
+493 DEETKALLDINRFSVSLFSHPIISMPFLNVTND
-506 TLDQKNF
+506 TLQASQRVF
-513 FQALAICHTVQ
+513 FQALSICHTVQ
-524 VASSTPVEEATAGGE
+524 VASGSLEEADAGTAKRE
-539 GGNNKQEAIKSG
+539 PVTAIKSG

-562 EESHNSSQHSE
+562 EESHNASQQSE
-573 LNVSHTIES
+573 LNVSHTIDNS
-582 SLSAHPNGANAAVAA
+582 VSAHPNGVG
-597 SSSDVNP
+597 STITSSDVNP
-604 LLLSDDSY
+604 LLVSDDGY
-612 KVERRKRPQIV
+612 GVERRKRPVVV
-623 KRSPNFARSNKVHSA
+623 KRSPNFARSNRMHN
-638 TAAAPGSPA
+638 AAASDQNVSQTDLNVA
-647 AAAAAAVGDAMPTN
+647 TN
-661 GGMQSPPAILR
+661 GVADATPNFR
-672 PISLQFQRSTSERDL
+672 PISLQFRRSTSEKDL
-687 PQFGEAHSAAAALG
+687 QQSWEAPNGQAPG
-701 HRRVH
+701 HRRAH
-706 SYGAPSAYLSH
+706 SYGAPNAYLTS
-717 PPVGNMTPPIGG
+717 PVTASTPPASV
-729 LMRVGSNVSRES
+729 LFRSPSTTSRES

-751 TMLIRAESV
+751 TILVRAESQ
-760 RRKQEIQQTLCQLDY
+760 RRKNEIREFIFTLDY

-783 SLVEACANLGLVYTG
+783 ALVEACANLGMVYTG
-798 DDDEVL
+798 DDDETL

-811 HLDHKRP
+811 HMDYKRP
-818 INSSG
+818 FG
-823 KHREDAFQRLHVLEF
+823 KPKEETFQRLHVLEF

-843 RMSVIVRDE
+843 RMSVIVRDTE
-852 GGKKWI
+852 GRRWI

-873 SSADMVAKT
+873 SSADLVTKT

-893 LRTLAVARRQI
+893 LRTLAIARRLIGEEEYQDFLV
-904 SEAEHQEFISSL
+904 EL

-929 SEECYAR
+929 SEECYAK
-936 IESDLDLLGA
+936 IESNLDLLGA

-965 AAGIRIWVL
+965 AAGIKIWVL

-986 LSCGHIPPDAKKYI
+986 LSCGHIPPDAKKYFI
-1000 ILECKSRDDLLVHLN
+1000 VDCKNREEMLLHLN
-1015 VLEREIVFG
+1015 ALDREIIFG

-1036 SLSVALAE
+1036 SLGVALAE
-1044 APKEFRD
+1044 ASSEFRD

-1071 VVALIK
+1071 VVSLIK
-1077 TSNENFNTAAIGDG
+1077 SSNENYNTASIGDG

-1194 LFISLTEKPYTEEVL
+1194 LFIAISEKPYTEEKL
-1209 MQNPKLY
+1209 MRTPQLY

-1227 PYFLLWT
+1227 PYFLMWVL
-1234 IFAIY
+1234 FAIY
-1239 HSVVIFYFAYCIF
+1239 HSVIIFYFAFCLF
-1252 SFNNV
+1252 SYNNV
-1257 ILNGGQTV
+1257 ILNYGQTV

-1270 GTLLMWVV
+1270 GTLLMWTVV
-1278 VIVVNLKLWLE
+1278 VVVNLKLWLE
-1289 SLYLSFWYIAT
+1289 SMYLSFWYIFT
-1300 LVLSILAFMVTTVI
+1300 IIISIVGFIVTTVI

-1325 IYWAYNKLLASLPV
+1325 IYWAYNNLLASLPV
-1339 WLYIFVTVIASL
+1339 WLWITLTCVACLV
-1351 LPDFTLRMLQKA
+1351 PDYTIRMLQRA
-1363 LKIKGFSIF
+1363 LNIKSFSIF
-1372 PGKQRKL
+1372 PGKQRQLK
-1379 QMRKKFESTYL
+1379 MRQKFESTYL

>member
-1 MNFFGHDYVSGF
+1 MGKFFERLF
-13 RRIDHQIGNR
+13 QKR
-23 YQQPHPQFHHHHHHH
+23 
-38 HQPHLHH
+38 
-45 HRQQHYQY
+45 
-53 HWSDQEQTQFYL
+53 
-65 KEPFLWKQRKGSR
+65 GSR
-78 VSTINDWLQI
+78 VSTANDWLQI
-88 QIGGSEDVKKKKPSN
+88 QIGGPQDVKKKRPKG

-110 KYTLLTFLPQ
+110 KYTLITFLPQ

-169 YEDVLRYRTDNVV
+169 YEDILRYRTDNVV
-182 NRSPVTVIKNGVEAI
+182 NSSPVTVIRDGKEAI
-197 IQSQTVAPGDL
+197 IKSQDVIPGEL
-208 VVVERDCD
+208 IVVERDCD

-244 NLKILT
+244 NLKTLM
-250 VPRDLPTVPIEEMH
+250 VPRDLPTVDLPEMH
-264 KLGVIECESPG
+264 KLGMIECESPT

-280 FNGKIELAGGEGRV
+280 FNGKIELKGGDGRV
-294 LPLSSENVLLRGS
+294 LPLSAENVLLRGS
-307 RVKNTECVIGCAIY
+307 RVKNTECVIGCAVY
-321 TGMTTKLQLN
+321 TGMISKLQLN
-331 SRLTRNKTASSE
+331 SRLTRNKNASSE
-343 TYVNRFLIFILIA
+343 TYINRFLIVILLA

-376 PKLTYLGPA
+376 PKLTYLGDA
-385 ADGYSVKQFLQ
+385 TDSYSVKQFLQ

-419 QRVIGSSFMEWDHEL
+419 QRVIGSWFMEWDLEL
-434 YEQETDQQCVVNT
+434 YENETDQPCVVNT

-476 QCSIAGNK
+476 QCSINGSK
-484 YMYRKTRLE
+484 FHFKKTRLE
-493 DTETKALSDINTF
+493 DEETKALLDINRFSVSLFSHPIISMPFLNVTND
-506 TLDQKNF
+506 TLQASQRVF
-513 FQALAICHTVQ
+513 FQALSICHTVQ
-524 VASSTPVEEATAGGE
+524 VASGSLEEADAGTAKRE
-539 GGNNKQEAIKSG
+539 PVTAIKSG

-562 EESHNSSQHSE
+562 EESHNASQQSE
-573 LNVSHTIES
+573 LNVSHTIDNS
-582 SLSAHPNGANAAVAA
+582 VSAHPNGVG
-597 SSSDVNP
+597 STITSSDVNP
-604 LLLSDDSY
+604 LLVSDDGY
-612 KVERRKRPQIV
+612 GVERRKRPVVV
-623 KRSPNFARSNKVHSA
+623 KRSPNFARSNRMHN
-638 TAAAPGSPA
+638 AAASDQNVSQTDLNVA
-647 AAAAAAVGDAMPTN
+647 TN
-661 GGMQSPPAILR
+661 GVADATPNFR
-672 PISLQFQRSTSERDL
+672 PISLQFRRSTSEKDL
-687 PQFGEAHSAAAALG
+687 QQSWEAPNGQAPG
-701 HRRVH
+701 HRRAH
-706 SYGAPSAYLSH
+706 SYGAPNAYLTS
-717 PPVGNMTPPIGG
+717 PVTASTPPASV
-729 LMRVGSNVSRES
+729 LFRSPSTTSRES

-751 TMLIRAESV
+751 TILVRAESQ
-760 RRKQEIQQTLCQLDY
+760 RRKNEIREFIFTLDY

-783 SLVEACANLGLVYTG
+783 ALVEACANLGMVYTG
-798 DDDEVL
+798 DDDETL

-811 HLDHKRP
+811 HMDYKRP
-818 INSSG
+818 FG
-823 KHREDAFQRLHVLEF
+823 KPKEETFQRLHVLEF

-843 RMSVIVRDE
+843 RMSVIVRDTE
-852 GGKKWI
+852 GRRWI

-873 SSADMVAKT
+873 SSADLVTKT

-893 LRTLAVARRQI
+893 LRTLAIARRLIGEEEYQDFLV
-904 SEAEHQEFISSL
+904 EL

-929 SEECYAR
+929 SEECYAK
-936 IESDLDLLGA
+936 IESNLDLLGA

-965 AAGIRIWVL
+965 AAGIKIWVL

-986 LSCGHIPPDAKKYI
+986 LSCGHIPPDAKKYFI
-1000 ILECKSRDDLLVHLN
+1000 VDCKNREEMLLHLN
-1015 VLEREIVFG
+1015 ALDREIIFG

-1036 SLSVALAE
+1036 SLGVALAE
-1044 APKEFRD
+1044 ASSEFRD

-1071 VVALIK
+1071 VVSLIK
-1077 TSNENFNTAAIGDG
+1077 SSNENYNTASIGDG

-1194 LFISLTEKPYTEEVL
+1194 LFIAISEKPYTEEKL
-1209 MQNPKLY
+1209 MRTPQLY

-1227 PYFLLWT
+1227 PYFLMWVL
-1234 IFAIY
+1234 FAIY
-1239 HSVVIFYFAYCIF
+1239 HSVIIFYFAFCLF
-1252 SFNNV
+1252 SYNNV
-1257 ILNGGQTV
+1257 ILNYGQTV

-1270 GTLLMWVV
+1270 GTLLMWTVV
-1278 VIVVNLKLWLE
+1278 VVVNLKLWLE
-1289 SLYLSFWYIAT
+1289 SMYLSFWYIFT
-1300 LVLSILAFMVTTVI
+1300 IIISIVGFIVTTVI

-1325 IYWAYNKLLASLPV
+1325 IYWAYNNLLASLPV
-1339 WLYIFVTVIASL
+1339 WLWITLTCVACLV
-1351 LPDFTLRMLQKA
+1351 PDYTIRMLQRA
-1363 LKIKGFSIF
+1363 LNIKSFSIF
-1372 PGKQRKL
+1372 PGKQRQLK
-1379 QMRKKFESTYL
+1379 MRQKFESTYL

>member
-1 MNFFGHDYVSGF
+1 MGKFFE
-13 RRIDHQIGNR
+13 RLLQKR
-23 YQQPHPQFHHHHHHH
+23 
-38 HQPHLHH
+38 
-45 HRQQHYQY
+45 
-53 HWSDQEQTQFYL
+53 
-65 KEPFLWKQRKGSR
+65 GSR

-88 QIGGSEDVKKKKPSN
+88 QIGGPEDVKKKRPKG

-110 KYTLLTFLPQ
+110 KYTLITFLPQ

-169 YEDVLRYRTDNVV
+169 YEDILRYRTDNVV
-182 NRSPVTVIKNGVEAI
+182 NSSPVTVIRDGKEAI
-197 IQSQTVAPGDL
+197 IKSQDVIPGDL
-208 VVVERDCD
+208 IVVERDCD

-244 NLKILT
+244 NLKTLM
-250 VPRDLPTVPIEEMH
+250 VPRDLPTVDIQEMH
-264 KLGVIECESPG
+264 KLGMIECESPT

-280 FNGKIELAGGEGRV
+280 FNGKIELKGSEGRV
-294 LPLSSENVLLRGS
+294 LPLTAENVLLRGS
-307 RVKNTECVIGCAIY
+307 RVKNTECVIGCAVY
-321 TGMTTKLQLN
+321 TGMISKLQLN
-331 SRLTRNKTASSE
+331 SRLTRNKNATSE
-343 TYVNRFLIFILIA
+343 TYINRFLIVILVA

-376 PKLTYLGPA
+376 PKLTYLGDA
-385 ADGYSVKQFLQ
+385 TDSYSVKQFLQ

-419 QRVIGSSFMEWDHEL
+419 QRVIGSWFMEWDIEL
-434 YEQETDQQCVVNT
+434 YEKETDQPCVVNT

-476 QCSIAGNK
+476 QCSINGSK
-484 YMYRKTRLE
+484 FIFKKTRLE
-493 DTETKALSDINTF
+493 DEETKALLDINKF
-506 TLDQKNF
+506 SSSQRVF
-513 FQALAICHTVQ
+513 FQALSICHTVQ
-524 VASSTPVEEATAGGE
+524 VASGSLEDADAGSTKREPVT
-539 GGNNKQEAIKSG
+539 AIKSG

-562 EESHNSSQHSE
+562 EESHNASQQSE
-573 LNVSHTIES
+573 LNVSHTIENS
-582 SLSAHPNGANAAVAA
+582 VSGHPNGANSTAI
-597 SSSDVNP
+597 SSDVNP
-604 LLLSDDSY
+604 LLVSDDSY
-612 KVERRKRPQIV
+612 GVERRKRPVVV
-623 KRSPNFARSNKVHSA
+623 KRSPNFARSNRMHS
-638 TAAAPGSPA
+638 SPA
-647 AAAAAAVGDAMPTN
+647 NDFNVNQTDLNGATN
-661 GGMQSPPAILR
+661 GVDTTPNFR
-672 PISLQFQRSTSERDL
+672 PISLQFRRSTSEKDL
-687 PQFGEAHSAAAALG
+687 QQSWEAPNGQAPG
-701 HRRVH
+701 HRRAH
-706 SYGAPSAYLSH
+706 SYGAPNAYLTN
-717 PPVGNMTPPIGG
+717 PNTVITPPAGVIF
-729 LMRVGSNVSRES
+729 RSPSTTSRES

-751 TMLIRAESV
+751 TILVRAESQ
-760 RRKQEIQQTLCQLDY
+760 RRKNEIRDFIFTLDY

-783 SLVEACANLGLVYTG
+783 ALVEACANLGMVYTG
-798 DDDEVL
+798 DDDETL

-811 HLDHKRP
+811 HMDYKRP
-818 INSSG
+818 FA
-823 KHREDAFQRLHVLEF
+823 KPKEETFQRLHVLEF

-843 RMSVIVRDE
+843 RMSVIVRDTD
-852 GGKKWI
+852 GKKWI

-873 SSADMVAKT
+873 SSADLVSKT

-893 LRTLAVARRQI
+893 LRTLAIARRLI
-904 SEAEHQEFISSL
+904 AEEEYQDFLVEL

-929 SEECYAR
+929 SEECYSK
-936 IESDLDLLGA
+936 IESNLDLLGA

-965 AAGIRIWVL
+965 AAGIKIWVL

-986 LSCGHIPPDAKKYI
+986 LSCGHIPPDAKKYFI
-1000 ILECKSRDDLLVHLN
+1000 IDCKNREEMLLHLN
-1015 VLEREIVFG
+1015 ALDREIIFG
-1024 IGQQCALLIDGK
+1024 IGQECALLIDGK
-1036 SLSVALAE
+1036 SLGVALSE
-1044 APKEFRD
+1044 ASTEFRD

-1071 VVALIK
+1071 VVSLIK
-1077 TSNENFNTAAIGDG
+1077 SSNENYNTASIGDG

-1194 LFISLTEKPYTEEVL
+1194 LFIAISEKPYTEEKL
-1209 MQNPKLY
+1209 MRTPQLY

-1227 PYFLLWT
+1227 PYFLMWV

-1239 HSVVIFYFAYCIF
+1239 HSVIIFYFAFCLF
-1252 SFNNV
+1252 SYNNV
-1257 ILNGGQTV
+1257 ILNYGQTV

-1270 GTLLMWVV
+1270 GTLLMWTVV
-1278 VIVVNLKLWLE
+1278 VVVNLKLWLE
-1289 SLYLSFWYIAT
+1289 SMYLSFWYIFT
-1300 LVLSILAFMVTTVI
+1300 IIISILGFVITTVI

-1325 IYWAYNKLLASLPV
+1325 IYWAYNNLLASLPV
-1339 WLYIFVTVIASL
+1339 WLWIL
-1351 LPDFTLRMLQKA
+1351 LTSVACLIPDYTIRMLQRA
-1363 LKIKGFSIF
+1363 LNIKSFSIF

-1379 QMRKKFESTYL
+1379 KMREKFESTYL

>member
-1 MNFFGHDYVSGF
+1 MNFFGHDYLSGF
-13 RRIDHQIGNR
+13 RRIDRIGTTYR
-23 YQQPHPQFHHHHHHH
+23 PPVWAEHES
-38 HQPHLHH
+38 
-45 HRQQHYQY
+45 Y
-53 HWSDQEQTQFYL
+53 HL
-65 KEPFLWKQRKGSR
+65 KEALLWNRRKGSR

-88 QIGGSEDVKKKKPSN
+88 QIGGPEDVKKKRARG

-110 KYTLLTFLPQ
+110 KYTLITFLPQ

-182 NRSPVTVIKNGVEAI
+182 NASPVTVIRDGKEAI
-197 IQSQTVAPGDL
+197 IKSEDVGPGDL

-244 NLKILT
+244 NLKTLM
-250 VPRDLPTVPIEEMH
+250 VPRDLPTVDLSEMH
-264 KLGVIECESPG
+264 KLGMIECESPT

-280 FNGKIELAGGEGRV
+280 FNGKIELKGSEGRV
-294 LPLSSENVLLRGS
+294 LPLSAENVLLRGS
-307 RVKNTECVIGCAIY
+307 RVKNTECVIGCAVY
-321 TGMTTKLQLN
+321 TGMITKLQLN
-331 SRLTRNKTASSE
+331 SRLTRNKNASSE
-343 TYVNRFLIFILIA
+343 TYINRFLIVILVA

-376 PKLTYLGPA
+376 PKLTYLGDA
-385 ADGYSVKQFLQ
+385 TDSYSVKQFLQ

-419 QRVIGSSFMEWDHEL
+419 QRVIGSLFMEWDQEL
-434 YEQETDQQCVVNT
+434 YESETDQPCVVNT

-476 QCSIAGNK
+476 QCSIGGNK
-484 YMYRKTRLE
+484 FLFKKTRLE
-493 DTETKALSDINTF
+493 DEETKVLLDINKF
-506 TLDQKNF
+506 NASQRIF
-513 FQALAICHTVQ
+513 FQALSICHTVQ
-524 VASSTPVEEATAGGE
+524 VASGSLEEADASSSKKEPAAGTAAAAT
-539 GGNNKQEAIKSG
+539 AIKSG

-562 EESHNSSQHSE
+562 EESQNSSQQSE
-573 LNVSHTIES
+573 LNVSHTIENSVS
-582 SLSAHPNGANAAVAA
+582 SHPNNGNFTAT
-597 SSSDVNP
+597 SSDVNP
-604 LLLSDDSY
+604 LLVSDDGY
-612 KVERRKRPQIV
+612 GVERRKRPVVV
-623 KRSPNFARSNKVHSA
+623 KRSPNFARANRVHIA
-638 TAAAPGSPA
+638 GGDSPSI
-647 AAAAAAVGDAMPTN
+647 PTELN
-661 GGMQSPPAILR
+661 GGGAANGISSQPNMR

-687 PQFGEAHSAAAALG
+687 PQFGEANTGPALG
-701 HRRVH
+701 HRRAH
-706 SYGAPSAYLSH
+706 SYGAPNAYLSNPLAAPSS
-717 PPVGNMTPPIGG
+717 PPAGVLFRSPSTA
-729 LMRVGSNVSRES
+729 SRES

-751 TMLIRAESV
+751 TMLVRAESQ
-760 RRKQEIQQTLCQLDY
+760 RRKNEIRDFIFTLDY

-783 SLVEACANLGLVYTG
+783 ALVEACANLGMVYTG

-811 HLDHKRP
+811 HMDYKRP
-818 INSSG
+818 FTSA
-823 KHREDAFQRLHVLEF
+823 KPKEETFQRLHVLEF

-843 RMSVIVRDE
+843 RMSVIVKDAE
-852 GGKKWI
+852 GRRWI

-873 SSADMVAKT
+873 SSADLVTKT

-893 LRTLAVARRQI
+893 LRTLAIARRQI
-904 SEAEHQEFISSL
+904 ADAEYQDFLTEL

-929 SEECYAR
+929 SEECYAK
-936 IESDLDLLGA
+936 IESNLDLLGA

-965 AAGIRIWVL
+965 AAGIKIWVL

-986 LSCGHIPPDAKKYI
+986 LSCGHIPPDAKKYFI
-1000 ILECKSRDDLLVHLN
+1000 IDCKNREEMLLHLN
-1015 VLEREIVFG
+1015 ALDREIIFG
-1024 IGQQCALLIDGK
+1024 IGQECALLIDGK
-1036 SLSVALAE
+1036 SLAVALSEVSA
-1044 APKEFRD
+1044 EFRD

-1071 VVALIK
+1071 VVSLIK
-1077 TSNENFNTAAIGDG
+1077 SSNENYNTASIGDG

-1140 SVRLSLL
+1140 SVRLCLL

-1194 LFISLTEKPYTEEVL
+1194 LFIAITEKPYTEEKL
-1209 MQNPKLY
+1209 MQTPQLY

-1227 PYFLLWT
+1227 PFFLMWMM
-1234 IFAIY
+1234 FAIY
-1239 HSVVIFYFAYCIF
+1239 HSVIIFYFAFCLF
-1252 SFNNV
+1252 SYNNV
-1257 ILNGGQTV
+1257 ILNYGQTV

-1270 GTLLMWVV
+1270 GTLLMWTVV
-1278 VIVVNLKLWLE
+1278 VVVNLKLWLE
-1289 SLYLSFWYIAT
+1289 SMYLSFWYIFT
-1300 LVLSILAFMVTTVI
+1300 IVLSILGFVITTVI

-1325 IYWAYNKLLASLPV
+1325 IYWAYNNLLASLPV
-1339 WLYIFVTVIASL
+1339 WLWLLVTSVACL
-1351 LPDFTLRMLQKA
+1351 VPDFTIRMLQRA
-1363 LKIKGFSIF
+1363 LNIKHFSIF

-1379 QMRKKFESTYL
+1379 KMREKSENTYL

>member
-1 MNFFGHDYVSGF
+1 MNFFGHEYLSGF
-13 RRIDHQIGNR
+13 RGIDRVGSI
-23 YQQPHPQFHHHHHHH
+23 PAWPDKD
-38 HQPHLHH
+38 
-45 HRQQHYQY
+45 
-53 HWSDQEQTQFYL
+53 SSYL
-65 KEPFLWKQRKGSR
+65 KEPFLWNKRKGSR

-88 QIGGSEDVKKKKPSN
+88 EIGGSEDIKKKKPKC

-110 KYTLLTFLPQ
+110 KYTLITFLPQ

-182 NRSPVTVIKNGVEAI
+182 NASPGQYKKLLFPGQEVLILIPFFVTVTIIRKGKEAI
-197 IQSQTVAPGDL
+197 IKSQNVAPGDL

-244 NLKILT
+244 NLKTLM
-250 VPRDLPTVPIEEMH
+250 VPRDLPAVELEEMH
-264 KLGVIECESPG
+264 KLGVIECEAAT

-280 FNGKIELAGGEGRV
+280 FNGKIELKNGEGRV
-294 LPLSSENVLLRGS
+294 LPLTSENVLLRGS
-307 RVKNTECVIGCAIY
+307 RVKNTECVIGCAVY
-321 TGMTTKLQLN
+321 TGMLTKLQLN
-331 SRLTRNKTASSE
+331 SRLTRNKNATSE
-343 TYVNRFLIFILIA
+343 TYINRFLIVILVA

-376 PKLTYLGPA
+376 PKLTYLGDA
-385 ADGYSVKQFLQ
+385 TDSYSVKQFLQ

-419 QRVIGSSFMEWDHEL
+419 QRVIGSLFMEWDLEL
-434 YEQETDQQCVVNT
+434 YEKETDQPCVVNT

-476 QCSIAGNK
+476 QCSIAGRK
-484 YMYRKTRLE
+484 FIFKKTRLE
-493 DTETKALSDINTF
+493 DEETNALLDINKF
-506 TLDQKNF
+506 NVDQRVF
-513 FQALAICHTVQ
+513 FQALSICHTIQ
-524 VASSTPVEEATAGGE
+524 VASDPSEETEPSSAKKESRPGAGVTTRS
-539 GGNNKQEAIKSG
+539 K
-551 PPEMYSISDIT
+551 PFEMYPISDIT
-562 EESHNSSQHSE
+562 EESHNSSQQSE
-573 LNVSHTIES
+573 LNVSQAIENS
-582 SLSAHPNGANAAVAA
+582 VSAHPNSGNSTSTA
-597 SSSDVNP
+597 SDVNP
-604 LLLSDDSY
+604 LLVSDDSY
-612 KVERRKRPQIV
+612 SVERRKRPVVI
-623 KRSPNFARSNKVHSA
+623 KRSPNFARAANRAHNAPAGDSKSSQNDLGSVVHSVLHG
-638 TAAAPGSPA
+638 TSH
-647 AAAAAAVGDAMPTN
+647 V
-661 GGMQSPPAILR
+661 R

-687 PQFGEAHSAAAALG
+687 PQYEEAHTAPLG
-701 HRRVH
+701 HRRAH
-706 SYGAPSAYLSH
+706 SYGAPNAYLTS
-717 PPVGNMTPPIGG
+717 PVTADAP
-729 LMRVGSNVSRES
+729 GSNILLRSPSTTSRES

-751 TMLIRAESV
+751 TILVRAESQ
-760 RRKQEIQQTLCQLDY
+760 RRKKEIHDFIFTLDY

-783 SLVEACANLGLVYTG
+783 ALVEACANLGMVYLG
-798 DDDEVL
+798 DDDEIL
-804 RVRIVPP
+804 RIRIVPP
-811 HLDHKRP
+811 HVDYKRP
-818 INSSG
+818 FTSF
-823 KHREDAFQRLHVLEF
+823 KAKEETFQRLHVLEF

-843 RMSVIVRDE
+843 RMSVIVMDGERR
-852 GGKKWI
+852 KWI

-873 SSADMVAKT
+873 SSAARISKT

-888 FARLG
+888 FARMG
-893 LRTLAVARRQI
+893 LRTLAIARRLVTEEQYQDFLV
-904 SEAEHQEFISSL
+904 EL
-916 AQANSSLENRKQL
+916 AQANNSLESRKQL
-929 SEECYAR
+929 SEECYAK
-936 IESDLDLLGA
+936 IECNLDLLGA

-965 AAGIRIWVL
+965 AAGIKIWVL

-986 LSCGHIPPDAKKYI
+986 LSCGHIPPNSKKYFI
-1000 ILECKSRDDLLVHLN
+1000 IDCKNREEMLLHLN
-1015 VLEREIVFG
+1015 ALDREVIFG
-1024 IGQQCALLIDGK
+1024 IGQDCALLIDGK
-1036 SLSVALAE
+1036 SLSVALSE
-1044 APKEFRD
+1044 ASSEFRD

-1071 VVALIK
+1071 VVSLIK
-1077 TSNENFNTAAIGDG
+1077 SSNENYNTASIGDG

-1194 LFISLTEKPYTEEVL
+1194 LFIAISEKPYTEDKL
-1209 MQNPKLY
+1209 MRTPKLY
-1216 KKNTDNKQLHW
+1216 KKNTDNKQLQW
-1227 PYFLLWT
+1227 PYFLMWVL
-1234 IFAIY
+1234 FAVY
-1239 HSVVIFYFAYCIF
+1239 HSVIIFYFAFCLFLY
-1252 SFNNV
+1252 NNV
-1257 ILNGGQTV
+1257 ILNVGQTA

-1270 GTLLMWVV
+1270 GTLLMWTVV
-1278 VIVVNLKLWLE
+1278 VVVNLKLWLE
-1289 SLYLSFWYIAT
+1289 SMYLSYWYIFT
-1300 LVLSILAFMVTTVI
+1300 LVISILGFIITTVI

-1320 DYDTD
+1320 DFDTD
-1325 IYWAYNKLLASLPV
+1325 IFWAYNNLLASLPT
-1339 WLYIFVTVIASL
+1339 WLWIL
-1351 LPDFTLRMLQKA
+1351 LTCVACLVPDYTIRMLHRS
-1363 LKIKGFSIF
+1363 LNIKHFSIF

-1379 QMRKKFESTYL
+1379 KMRQKFESTYL

>member
-1 MNFFGHDYVSGF
+1 MNFFGHDHLSGF
-13 RRIDHQIGNR
+13 RRIDRIGS
-23 YQQPHPQFHHHHHHH
+23 YPTAA
-38 HQPHLHH
+38 
-45 HRQQHYQY
+45 
-53 HWSDQEQTQFYL
+53 WADQESFHL
-65 KEPFLWKQRKGSR
+65 KDAFLWNWHKGSR
-78 VSTINDWLQI
+78 VSTGNDWLQI
-88 QIGGSEDVKKKKPSN
+88 QIGGPQDVKKKRPKG

-110 KYTLLTFLPQ
+110 KYTLITFLPQ

-182 NRSPVTVIKNGVEAI
+182 NSSPVTVIRDGKEAI
-197 IQSQTVAPGDL
+197 IKSEDVIPGDL

-244 NLKILT
+244 NLKTLM
-250 VPRDLPTVPIEEMH
+250 VPRDLPTVDLQEMH
-264 KLGVIECESPG
+264 KLGMIECESPT

-280 FNGKIELAGGEGRV
+280 FNGKIELKGGEGRI
-294 LPLSSENVLLRGS
+294 LPLSTENVLLRGS
-307 RVKNTECVIGCAIY
+307 RVKNTECVIGCAVY
-321 TGMTTKLQLN
+321 TGMISKLQLN
-331 SRLTRNKTASSE
+331 SRLTRNKNASSE
-343 TYVNRFLIFILIA
+343 IYINRFLIVILVA

-376 PKLTYLGPA
+376 PKLTYLGDA
-385 ADGYSVKQFLQ
+385 TDSYSVKQFLQ

-419 QRVIGSSFMEWDHEL
+419 QRVIGSWFMEWDIEL
-434 YEQETDQQCVVNT
+434 YEKETDQPCVVNT

-484 YMYRKTRLE
+484 FLFRTTRLE
-493 DTETKALSDINTF
+493 DEETKVLLDINNF
-506 TLDQKNF
+506 NANQRVF
-513 FQALAICHTVQ
+513 FQALSICHTVQ
-524 VASSTPVEEATAGGE
+524 VASGSLEEADAGSTKRE
-539 GGNNKQEAIKSG
+539 PVAAIKTG

-562 EESHNSSQHSE
+562 EESHNASQQSE
-573 LNVSHTIES
+573 LNVSHTIDNS
-582 SLSAHPNGANAAVAA
+582 VSAHPNGSNSTAT
-597 SSSDVNP
+597 SSDVNP
-604 LLLSDDSY
+604 LLVSDDSY
-612 KVERRKRPQIV
+612 GVERRKRPVVV
-623 KRSPNFARSNKVHSA
+623 KRSPNFARSNRMHNPPNASA
-638 TAAAPGSPA
+638 TGIDLNVNQTDLNGAL
-647 AAAAAAVGDAMPTN
+647 N
-661 GGMQSPPAILR
+661 GGETTPNFR
-672 PISLQFQRSTSERDL
+672 PISLQFRRSTSEKDL
-687 PQFGEAHSAAAALG
+687 QQSWEPQNGQAPG
-701 HRRVH
+701 HRRAH
-706 SYGAPSAYLSH
+706 SYGAPNAYLTSPIAASS
-717 PPVGNMTPPIGG
+717 PPT
-729 LMRVGSNVSRES
+729 NVLFRSTSTTSRES

-751 TMLIRAESV
+751 TILMRAESQ
-760 RRKQEIQQTLCQLDY
+760 RRKNEIRDFIFTLDY

-783 SLVEACANLGLVYTG
+783 ALVEACANLGMVYTG
-798 DDDEVL
+798 DDDETL

-811 HLDHKRP
+811 HMDYKRP
-818 INSSG
+818 FA
-823 KHREDAFQRLHVLEF
+823 KPKEETFQRLHVLEF

-843 RMSVIVRDE
+843 RMSVIVKDTE
-852 GGKKWI
+852 GRRWI

-873 SSADMVAKT
+873 SSADLVSKT
-882 DAHISD
+882 DSHISD

-893 LRTLAVARRQI
+893 LRTLAIARRLIPEEEYQDFLV
-904 SEAEHQEFISSL
+904 EL

-929 SEECYAR
+929 SEECYAK
-936 IESDLDLLGA
+936 IESNLDLLGA

-965 AAGIRIWVL
+965 AAGIKIWVL

-986 LSCGHIPPDAKKYI
+986 LSCGHIPPDAKKYFI
-1000 ILECKSRDDLLVHLN
+1000 IDCKNREEMLLHLN
-1015 VLEREIVFG
+1015 ALDREIIFG
-1024 IGQQCALLIDGK
+1024 IGQECALLIDGK
-1036 SLSVALAE
+1036 SLGVALAE
-1044 APKEFRD
+1044 ASSEFRD

-1071 VVALIK
+1071 VVSLIK
-1077 TSNENFNTAAIGDG
+1077 SSNENYNTASIGDG

-1194 LFISLTEKPYTEEVL
+1194 LFIAISEKPYTEDKL
-1209 MQNPKLY
+1209 MRTPQLY

-1227 PYFLLWT
+1227 PYFLMWVL
-1234 IFAIY
+1234 FAVY
-1239 HSVVIFYFAYCIF
+1239 HSVIIFYFGFCLF

-1257 ILNGGQTV
+1257 ILNYGQTV

-1270 GTLLMWVV
+1270 GTLLMWTVV
-1278 VIVVNLKLWLE
+1278 VVVNLKLWLE
-1289 SLYLSFWYIAT
+1289 SMYLSYWYIFT
-1300 LVLSILAFMVTTVI
+1300 IIISILGFMITTVI

-1325 IYWAYNKLLASLPV
+1325 IYWAYNNLLASLPV
-1339 WLYIFVTVIASL
+1339 WLWIL
-1351 LPDFTLRMLQKA
+1351 LTCVACLVPDYTIRMLRRA
-1363 LKIKGFSIF
+1363 LNIKSFSIF

-1379 QMRKKFESTYL
+1379 KMREKFESTYL

>member
-1 MNFFGHDYVSGF
+1 MNLFGHDHLSGF
-13 RRIDHQIGNR
+13 RRIDRLGD
-23 YQQPHPQFHHHHHHH
+23 
-38 HQPHLHH
+38 H
-45 HRQQHYQY
+45 HRQTP
-53 HWSDQEQTQFYL
+53 WADQESFHL
-65 KEPFLWKQRKGSR
+65 KDAFLWNWHKGSR
-78 VSTINDWLQI
+78 VSTANDWLQI
-88 QIGGSEDVKKKKPSN
+88 QIGGPQDVKKKRPKG

-110 KYTLLTFLPQ
+110 KYTLITFLPQ

-169 YEDVLRYRTDNVV
+169 YEDILRYRTDNVV
-182 NRSPVTVIKNGVEAI
+182 NSSPVTVIRDGKEAI
-197 IQSQTVAPGDL
+197 IKSQDVIPGEL
-208 VVVERDCD
+208 IVVERDCD

-244 NLKILT
+244 NLKTLM
-250 VPRDLPTVPIEEMH
+250 VPRDLPTVDLPEMH
-264 KLGVIECESPG
+264 KLGMIECESPT

-280 FNGKIELAGGEGRV
+280 FNGKIELKGGDGRV
-294 LPLSSENVLLRGS
+294 LPLSAENVLLRGS
-307 RVKNTECVIGCAIY
+307 RVKNTECVIGCAVY
-321 TGMTTKLQLN
+321 TGMISKLQLN
-331 SRLTRNKTASSE
+331 SRLTRNKNASSE
-343 TYVNRFLIFILIA
+343 TYINRFLIVILLA

-376 PKLTYLGPA
+376 PKLTYLGDA
-385 ADGYSVKQFLQ
+385 TDSYSVKQFLQ

-419 QRVIGSSFMEWDHEL
+419 QRVIGSWFMEWDLEL
-434 YEQETDQQCVVNT
+434 YENETDQPCVVNT

-476 QCSIAGNK
+476 QCSINGSK
-484 YMYRKTRLE
+484 FHFKKTRLE
-493 DTETKALSDINTF
+493 DEETKALLDINRF
-506 TLDQKNF
+506 NASQRVF
-513 FQALAICHTVQ
+513 FQALSICHTVQ
-524 VASSTPVEEATAGGE
+524 VASGSLEEADAGTAKRE
-539 GGNNKQEAIKSG
+539 PVTAIKSG

-562 EESHNSSQHSE
+562 EESHNASQQSE
-573 LNVSHTIES
+573 LNVSHTIDNS
-582 SLSAHPNGANAAVAA
+582 VSAHPNGV
-597 SSSDVNP
+597 SSTTTSSDVNP
-604 LLLSDDSY
+604 LLVSDDGY
-612 KVERRKRPQIV
+612 GVERRKRPVVV
-623 KRSPNFARSNKVHSA
+623 KRSPNFARSNRMHN
-638 TAAAPGSPA
+638 AAASDQNVSQTDLNVA
-647 AAAAAAVGDAMPTN
+647 TN
-661 GGMQSPPAILR
+661 GVADATPNFR
-672 PISLQFQRSTSERDL
+672 PISLQFRRSTSEKDL
-687 PQFGEAHSAAAALG
+687 QQSWEAPNGQAPG
-701 HRRVH
+701 HRRAH
-706 SYGAPSAYLSH
+706 SYGAPNAYLTS
-717 PPVGNMTPPIGG
+717 PVTASTPPASV
-729 LMRVGSNVSRES
+729 LFRSPSTTSRES

-751 TMLIRAESV
+751 TILVRAESQ
-760 RRKQEIQQTLCQLDY
+760 RRKNEIRDFIFTLDY

-783 SLVEACANLGLVYTG
+783 ALVEACANLGMVYTG
-798 DDDEVL
+798 DDDETL

-811 HLDHKRP
+811 HMDYKRP
-818 INSSG
+818 FA
-823 KHREDAFQRLHVLEF
+823 KPREETFQRLHVLEF

-843 RMSVIVRDE
+843 RMSVIVRDTE
-852 GGKKWI
+852 GRRWI

-873 SSADMVAKT
+873 SSADLVTKT

-893 LRTLAVARRQI
+893 LRTLAIARRLIGEEEYQDFLV
-904 SEAEHQEFISSL
+904 EL

-929 SEECYAR
+929 SEECYAK
-936 IESDLDLLGA
+936 IESNLDLLGA

-965 AAGIRIWVL
+965 AAGIKIWVL

-986 LSCGHIPPDAKKYI
+986 LSCGHIPPDAKKYFI
-1000 ILECKSRDDLLVHLN
+1000 VDCKNREEMLLHLN
-1015 VLEREIVFG
+1015 ALDREIIFG

-1036 SLSVALAE
+1036 SLGVALAE
-1044 APKEFRD
+1044 ASSEFRD

-1071 VVALIK
+1071 VVSLIK
-1077 TSNENFNTAAIGDG
+1077 SSNENYNTASIGDG

-1194 LFISLTEKPYTEEVL
+1194 LFIAISEKPYTEEKL
-1209 MQNPKLY
+1209 MRTPQLY

-1227 PYFLLWT
+1227 PYFLMWVL
-1234 IFAIY
+1234 FAIY
-1239 HSVVIFYFAYCIF
+1239 HSVIIFYFAFCLF
-1252 SFNNV
+1252 SYNNV
-1257 ILNGGQTV
+1257 ILNYGQTV

-1270 GTLLMWVV
+1270 GTLLMWTVV
-1278 VIVVNLKLWLE
+1278 VVVNLKLWLE
-1289 SLYLSFWYIAT
+1289 SMYLSFWYIFT
-1300 LVLSILAFMVTTVI
+1300 IIISIVGFIVTTVI

-1325 IYWAYNKLLASLPV
+1325 IYWAYNNLLASLPV
-1339 WLYIFVTVIASL
+1339 WLWITLTCVACLV
-1351 LPDFTLRMLQKA
+1351 PDYTIRMLQRA
-1363 LKIKGFSIF
+1363 LNIKSFSIF
-1372 PGKQRKL
+1372 PGKQRQLK
-1379 QMRKKFESTYL
+1379 MRQKFESTYL

>member
-1 MNFFGHDYVSGF
+1 M
-13 RRIDHQIGNR
+13 
-23 YQQPHPQFHHHHHHH
+23 
-38 HQPHLHH
+38 
-45 HRQQHYQY
+45 
-53 HWSDQEQTQFYL
+53 
-65 KEPFLWKQRKGSR
+65 GSR
-78 VSTINDWLQI
+78 VSTANDWLQI
-88 QIGGSEDVKKKKPSN
+88 QIGGPQDVKKKRPKG

-110 KYTLLTFLPQ
+110 KYTLITFLPQ

-169 YEDVLRYRTDNVV
+169 YEDILRYRTDNVV
-182 NRSPVTVIKNGVEAI
+182 NSSPVTVIRDGKEAI
-197 IQSQTVAPGDL
+197 IKSQDVIPGEL
-208 VVVERDCD
+208 IVVERDCD

-244 NLKILT
+244 NLKTLM
-250 VPRDLPTVPIEEMH
+250 VPRDLPTVDLPEMH
-264 KLGVIECESPG
+264 KLGMIECESPT

-280 FNGKIELAGGEGRV
+280 FNGKIELKGGDGRV
-294 LPLSSENVLLRGS
+294 LPLSAENVLLRGS
-307 RVKNTECVIGCAIY
+307 RVKNTECVIGCAVY
-321 TGMTTKLQLN
+321 TGMISKLQLN
-331 SRLTRNKTASSE
+331 SRLTRNKNASSE
-343 TYVNRFLIFILIA
+343 TYINRFLIVILLA

-376 PKLTYLGPA
+376 PKLTYLGDA
-385 ADGYSVKQFLQ
+385 TDSYSVKQFLQ

-419 QRVIGSSFMEWDHEL
+419 QRVIGSWFMEWDLEL
-434 YEQETDQQCVVNT
+434 YENETDQPCVVNT

-476 QCSIAGNK
+476 QCSINGSK
-484 YMYRKTRLE
+484 FHFKKTRLE
-493 DTETKALSDINTF
+493 DEETKALLDINRFNVSLLLHPITSMPF
-506 TLDQKNF
+506 LNVTNDILQASQRVF
-513 FQALAICHTVQ
+513 FQALSICHTVQ
-524 VASSTPVEEATAGGE
+524 VASGSLEEADAGTAKRE
-539 GGNNKQEAIKSG
+539 PVTAIKSG

-562 EESHNSSQHSE
+562 EESHNASQQSE
-573 LNVSHTIES
+573 LNVSHTIDNS
-582 SLSAHPNGANAAVAA
+582 VSAHPNGV
-597 SSSDVNP
+597 SSTTTSSDVNP
-604 LLLSDDSY
+604 LLVSDDGY
-612 KVERRKRPQIV
+612 GVERRKRPVVV
-623 KRSPNFARSNKVHSA
+623 KRSPNFARSNRMHN
-638 TAAAPGSPA
+638 AAASDQNVSQTDLNVA
-647 AAAAAAVGDAMPTN
+647 TN
-661 GGMQSPPAILR
+661 GVADATPNFR
-672 PISLQFQRSTSERDL
+672 PISLQFRRSTSEKDL
-687 PQFGEAHSAAAALG
+687 QQSWEAPNGQAPG
-701 HRRVH
+701 HRRAH
-706 SYGAPSAYLSH
+706 SYGAPNAYLTS
-717 PPVGNMTPPIGG
+717 PVTASTPPASV
-729 LMRVGSNVSRES
+729 LFRSPSTTSRES

-751 TMLIRAESV
+751 TILVRAESQ
-760 RRKQEIQQTLCQLDY
+760 RRKNEIRDFIFTLDY

-783 SLVEACANLGLVYTG
+783 ALVEACANLGMVYTG
-798 DDDEVL
+798 DDDETL

-811 HLDHKRP
+811 HMDYKRP
-818 INSSG
+818 FA
-823 KHREDAFQRLHVLEF
+823 KPREETFQRLHVLEF

-843 RMSVIVRDE
+843 RMSVIVRDTE
-852 GGKKWI
+852 GRRWI

-873 SSADMVAKT
+873 SSADLVTKT

-893 LRTLAVARRQI
+893 LRTLAIARRLIGEEEYQDFLV
-904 SEAEHQEFISSL
+904 EL

-929 SEECYAR
+929 SEECYAK
-936 IESDLDLLGA
+936 IESNLDLLGA

-965 AAGIRIWVL
+965 AAGIKIWVL

-986 LSCGHIPPDAKKYI
+986 LSCGHIPPDAKKYFI
-1000 ILECKSRDDLLVHLN
+1000 VDCKNREEMLLHLN
-1015 VLEREIVFG
+1015 ALDREIIFG

-1036 SLSVALAE
+1036 SLGVALAE
-1044 APKEFRD
+1044 ASSEFRD

-1071 VVALIK
+1071 VVSLIK
-1077 TSNENFNTAAIGDG
+1077 SSNENYNTASIGDG

-1194 LFISLTEKPYTEEVL
+1194 LFIAISEKPYTEEKL
-1209 MQNPKLY
+1209 MRTPQLY

-1227 PYFLLWT
+1227 PYFLMWVL
-1234 IFAIY
+1234 FAIY
-1239 HSVVIFYFAYCIF
+1239 HSVIIFYFAFCLF
-1252 SFNNV
+1252 SYNNV
-1257 ILNGGQTV
+1257 ILNYGQTV

-1270 GTLLMWVV
+1270 GTLLMWTVV
-1278 VIVVNLKLWLE
+1278 VVVNLKLWLE
-1289 SLYLSFWYIAT
+1289 SMYLSFWYIFT
-1300 LVLSILAFMVTTVI
+1300 IIISIVGFIVTTVI

-1325 IYWAYNKLLASLPV
+1325 IYWAYNNLLASLPV
-1339 WLYIFVTVIASL
+1339 WLWITLTCVACLV
-1351 LPDFTLRMLQKA
+1351 PDYTIRMLQRA
-1363 LKIKGFSIF
+1363 LNIKSFSIF
-1372 PGKQRKL
+1372 PGKQRQLK
-1379 QMRKKFESTYL
+1379 MRQKFESTYL

>member
-1 MNFFGHDYVSGF
+1 MGKFFERLF
-13 RRIDHQIGNR
+13 QKR
-23 YQQPHPQFHHHHHHH
+23 
-38 HQPHLHH
+38 
-45 HRQQHYQY
+45 
-53 HWSDQEQTQFYL
+53 
-65 KEPFLWKQRKGSR
+65 GSR
-78 VSTINDWLQI
+78 VSTANDWLQI
-88 QIGGSEDVKKKKPSN
+88 QIGGPQDVKKKRPKG

-110 KYTLLTFLPQ
+110 KYTLITFLPQ

-169 YEDVLRYRTDNVV
+169 YEDILRYRTDNVV
-182 NRSPVTVIKNGVEAI
+182 NSSPVTVIRDGKEAI
-197 IQSQTVAPGDL
+197 IKSQDVIPGEL
-208 VVVERDCD
+208 IVVERDCD

-244 NLKILT
+244 NLKTLM
-250 VPRDLPTVPIEEMH
+250 VPRDLPTVDLPEMH
-264 KLGVIECESPG
+264 KLGMIECESPT

-280 FNGKIELAGGEGRV
+280 FNGKIELKGGDGRV
-294 LPLSSENVLLRGS
+294 LPLSAENVLLRGS
-307 RVKNTECVIGCAIY
+307 RVKNTECVIGCAVY
-321 TGMTTKLQLN
+321 TGMISKLQLN
-331 SRLTRNKTASSE
+331 SRLTRNKNASSE
-343 TYVNRFLIFILIA
+343 TYINRFLIVILLA

-376 PKLTYLGPA
+376 PKLTYLGDA
-385 ADGYSVKQFLQ
+385 TDSYSVKQFLQ

-419 QRVIGSSFMEWDHEL
+419 QRVIGSWFMEWDLEL
-434 YEQETDQQCVVNT
+434 YENETDQPCVVNT

-476 QCSIAGNK
+476 QCSINGSK
-484 YMYRKTRLE
+484 FHFKKTRLE
-493 DTETKALSDINTF
+493 DEETKALLDINRF
-506 TLDQKNF
+506 SASQRVF
-513 FQALAICHTVQ
+513 FQALSICHTVQ
-524 VASSTPVEEATAGGE
+524 VASGSLEEADAGTAKRE
-539 GGNNKQEAIKSG
+539 PVTAIKSG

-562 EESHNSSQHSE
+562 EESHNASQQSE
-573 LNVSHTIES
+573 LNVSHTIDNS
-582 SLSAHPNGANAAVAA
+582 VSAHPNGVG
-597 SSSDVNP
+597 STITSSDVNP
-604 LLLSDDSY
+604 LLVSDDGY
-612 KVERRKRPQIV
+612 GVERRKRPVVV
-623 KRSPNFARSNKVHSA
+623 KRSPNFARSNRMHN
-638 TAAAPGSPA
+638 AAASDQNVSQTDLNVA
-647 AAAAAAVGDAMPTN
+647 TN
-661 GGMQSPPAILR
+661 GVADATPNFR
-672 PISLQFQRSTSERDL
+672 PISLQFRRSTSEKDL
-687 PQFGEAHSAAAALG
+687 QQSWEAPNGQAPG
-701 HRRVH
+701 HRRAH
-706 SYGAPSAYLSH
+706 SYGAPNAYLTS
-717 PPVGNMTPPIGG
+717 PVTASTPPASV
-729 LMRVGSNVSRES
+729 LFRSPSTTSRES

-751 TMLIRAESV
+751 TILVRAESQ
-760 RRKQEIQQTLCQLDY
+760 RRKNEIREFIFTLDY

-783 SLVEACANLGLVYTG
+783 ALVEACANLGMVYTG
-798 DDDEVL
+798 DDDETL

-811 HLDHKRP
+811 HMDYKRP
-818 INSSG
+818 FG
-823 KHREDAFQRLHVLEF
+823 KPKEETFQRLHVLEF

-843 RMSVIVRDE
+843 RMSVIVRDTE
-852 GGKKWI
+852 GRRWI

-873 SSADMVAKT
+873 SSADLVTKT

-893 LRTLAVARRQI
+893 LRTLAIARRLIGEEEYQDFLV
-904 SEAEHQEFISSL
+904 EL

-929 SEECYAR
+929 SEECYAK
-936 IESDLDLLGA
+936 IESNLDLLGA

-965 AAGIRIWVL
+965 AAGIKIWVL

-986 LSCGHIPPDAKKYI
+986 LSCGHIPPDAKKYFI
-1000 ILECKSRDDLLVHLN
+1000 VDCKNREEMLLHLN
-1015 VLEREIVFG
+1015 ALDREIIFG

-1036 SLSVALAE
+1036 SLGVALAE
-1044 APKEFRD
+1044 ASSEFRD

-1071 VVALIK
+1071 VVSLIK
-1077 TSNENFNTAAIGDG
+1077 SSNENYNTASIGDG

-1194 LFISLTEKPYTEEVL
+1194 LFIAISEKPYTEEKL
-1209 MQNPKLY
+1209 MRTPQLY

-1227 PYFLLWT
+1227 PYFLMWVL
-1234 IFAIY
+1234 FAIY
-1239 HSVVIFYFAYCIF
+1239 HSVIIFYFAFCLF
-1252 SFNNV
+1252 SYNNV
-1257 ILNGGQTV
+1257 ILNYGQTV

-1270 GTLLMWVV
+1270 GTLLMWTVV
-1278 VIVVNLKLWLE
+1278 VVVNLKLWLE
-1289 SLYLSFWYIAT
+1289 SMYLSFWYIFT
-1300 LVLSILAFMVTTVI
+1300 IIISIVGFIVTTVI

-1325 IYWAYNKLLASLPV
+1325 IYWAYNNLLASLPV
-1339 WLYIFVTVIASL
+1339 WLWITLTCVACLV
-1351 LPDFTLRMLQKA
+1351 PDYTIRMLQRA
-1363 LKIKGFSIF
+1363 LNIKSFSIF
-1372 PGKQRKL
+1372 PGKQRQLK
-1379 QMRKKFESTYL
+1379 MRQKFESTYL

>member
-1 MNFFGHDYVSGF
+1 MNFFGHDYLSGF
-13 RRIDHQIGNR
+13 RRINHTVT
-23 YQQPHPQFHHHHHHH
+23 
-38 HQPHLHH
+38 
-45 HRQQHYQY
+45 Y
-53 HWSDQEQTQFYL
+53 HTPNWADQEPQNYL
-65 KEPFLWKQRKGSR
+65 KETFVWKQRKGSR

-169 YEDVLRYRTDNVV
+169 YEDILRFRTDNVV
-182 NRSPVTVIKNGVEAI
+182 NRSPVTIIKDGAEAI
-197 IQSQTVAPGDL
+197 IQSQNVAPGDL
-208 VVVERDCD
+208 IVVERDCD

-221 VLLRSTDPHGKC
+221 LLLRSTDPHGKC

-244 NLKILT
+244 NLKTLM
-250 VPRDLPTVPIEEMH
+250 VPRELPTVPIEEMH
-264 KLGVIECESPG
+264 KLGVIECESAG

-280 FNGKIELAGGEGRV
+280 FNGKIELSGGEGRV
-294 LPLSSENVLLRGS
+294 LPLSAENVLLRGS

-331 SRLTRNKTASSE
+331 SRLTRNKSASSE

-419 QRVIGSSFMEWDHEL
+419 QRVIGGFFMEWDTEL
-434 YEQETDQQCVVNT
+434 YEKETDQQCIVNT

-476 QCSIAGNK
+476 QCSIAGHK
-484 YMYRKTRLE
+484 YTYKKTRLE
-493 DTETKALSDINTF
+493 DEETKALIDINKF
-506 TLDQKNF
+506 SIDQKVF

-524 VASSTPVEEATAGGE
+524 VASSTPADEQVT
-539 GGNNKQEAIKSG
+539 NKNESNKSG
-551 PPEMYSISDIT
+551 PPEMYSITDIT

-573 LNVSHTIES
+573 LNVSHTIDTS
-582 SLSAHPNGANAAVAA
+582 ISVHPNGVNAPV

-604 LLLSDDSY
+604 LLIGDDSY
-612 KVERRKRPQIV
+612 QVERRKRPQVV

-638 TAAAPGSPA
+638 GVGEATAGNTTEQNGHSMVGSP
-647 AAAAAAVGDAMPTN
+647 
-661 GGMQSPPAILR
+661 MQSPHMVR

-687 PQFGEAHSAAAALG
+687 PQFGEANSAAALG
-701 HRRVH
+701 HRRAH
-706 SYGAPSAYLSH
+706 SYGAPNAYLSN
-717 PPVGNMTPPIGG
+717 PVGNMTPPVGG
-729 LMRVGSNVSRES
+729 LFRTASTTSRES

-751 TMLIRAESV
+751 TILIRAESQ
-760 RRKQEIQQTLCQLDY
+760 RRKNEIQQTLCSLDY
-775 QASSPDEK
+775 QASSPDENA
-783 SLVEACANLGLVYTG
+783 LVEACANLGFVYIG
-798 DDDEVL
+798 DDGEVL

-811 HLDHKRP
+811 HLDYKRP
-818 INSSG
+818 INSN
-823 KHREDAFQRLHVLEF
+823 KPKEDCFYRLHVLEF

-852 GGKKWI
+852 AGRKWI

-873 SSADMVAKT
+873 SSAMMVSKT
-882 DAHISD
+882 DNHISD

-893 LRTLAVARRQI
+893 LRTLAIARREI
-904 SEAEHQEFISSL
+904 SETEYQEFISSL

-929 SEECYAR
+929 CEECYSK

-965 AAGIRIWVL
+965 AAGIKIWVL

-1000 ILECKSRDDLLVHLN
+1000 ILECKSRDDLLIHLN

-1024 IGQQCALLIDGK
+1024 IGQECALLIDGK
-1036 SLSVALAE
+1036 SLAVALAE

-1077 TSNENFNTAAIGDG
+1077 SSNENYNTASIGDG

-1140 SVRLSLL
+1140 SVRLSFL

-1194 LFISLTEKPYTEEVL
+1194 LFISLTEKPYTEETL
-1209 MQNPKLY
+1209 MQTPKLY
-1216 KKNTDNKQLHW
+1216 RKNTDNKQLHW

-1234 IFAIY
+1234 LFAVY
-1239 HSVVIFYFAYCIF
+1239 HALIIFYFAYCVF

-1257 ILNGGQTV
+1257 ILNGGQTA

-1270 GTLLMWVV
+1270 GTLLIWGV
-1278 VIVVNLKLWLE
+1278 VIIVNLKLWLE
-1289 SLYLSFWYIAT
+1289 SMYLSYWYIAT
-1300 LVLSILAFMVTTVI
+1300 IVISILAFMVTTVI

-1325 IYWAYNKLLASLPV
+1325 IYWAYNNLLASLPV
-1339 WLYIFVTVIASL
+1339 WLYILLTIVACL
-1351 LPDFTLRMLQKA
+1351 LPDFTLRMLKRA

-1372 PGKQRKL
+1372 PGKQRKRE
-1379 QMRKKFESTYL
+1379 MRKKFESTYL